1 MLSPLSN
8 TYRLHE
14 SSVSIY
20 QIDASSPEYLIA
32 SVVAGAKIQVS
43 PDLLT
48 SNPSYAKNGVP
59 KPIGY
64 DVSLEA
70 RRWSFSGNNIKL
82 NNLYVDKKLNIYIRL
97 DATPVTGS
105 TGLIVITPNDY
116 DIDGYF
122 IEKIE
127 EDGSAASS
135 VVAET
140 TRTEEDGV
148 EEVLNRPGYRYV
160 MENVG
165 SEEEPDMQKKQKDSD
180 YFYICIGNIYTEN
193 GLRKYVIDNGSYN
206 TQYQIDKDKDSNAM
220 FELTKSL
227 SGNHV
232 IRPLMP
238 FLELTIDGTLTI
250 GGVAVNSIINDE
262 QMQKF
267 VKAWNDNKPSDMEDW
282 TLDETIVTT
291 QALITYITY
300 ITSHFLRKDAPDAT
314 PHALGVGSL
323 VSAGA
328 VSATG
333 PVSSSAKVLT
343 PVIESSNDDKVLY
356 AKDIIDVAKRVVAD
370 AVSAHFSNDLSL
382 NGKVFIDAEGGMR
395 HADFTPDIITGQR
408 WSLNGLGEGEFESL
422 VLRSFLRVPMLDFN
436 KVTVSSGT
444 SWNAPGCGVI
454 KSVGVGDDGCDFFDI
469 KLERGEIGSFAKGD
483 ICMGVWHFEGE
494 DSRLN
499 ASDGDAKND
508 DSGTSVAGFCK
519 VLFMITEVED
529 YVADGVSYANG
540 RCHVGYRLLDG
551 AAHGHVAESMTV
563 VAYGHDITLDSVP
576 GRLSSE
582 QVNGDNFM
590 FPDELD
596 FMSNERTRSWYK
608 TTKFQ
613 RYLVNMNGGTFMH
626 LRDKNNAYVEDDGV
640 SYNDESK
647 YRIEVLDGK
656 RYVFVRYKKS
666 KWDIAFPYNVG
677 MHLGDTTDMY
687 VDDVKTGGKVALS
700 NYSAF
705 LSNVYFYGFLQHI
718 DISQLSDTEGLLAST
733 NYQVDLTSSSATVN
747 VDADG
752 GLQLFDETGR
762 ALVQTAVYVHRGDS
776 PMIYIDDFSDAA
788 WSKEAERLGIVAVS
802 EKDRRNYYRLMVAVD
817 GIGSLDSQ
825 GALIEGSG
833 YSKEGTSVTVKAI
846 LASAVAKG
854 SASVTFTVLPY
865 KSDVAL
871 QKIFFIKF
879 TYDGSVG
886 LSVFTSYVFKRF
898 TWGLSADSIAVP
910 EGGSFTSPLPDG
922 GEWSDSIPE
931 GEGEVWMAQ
940 RRFYSDGSE
949 ADGGEHANAW
959 VLARMTDTEF
969 LDVEFTAAAEY
980 KPLLYAD
987 GSPVHGNSEEALARK
1002 KQLGWVEAVDG
1013 ANAIWMATSHYA
1025 DGKWSEW
1032 NYVKVKGE
1040 NGDPGLS
1047 VFTSYVF
1054 KRFAIG
1060 TSADSITVPE
1070 GGSFTSPLPSTG
1082 GWSDS
1087 IPEGEGE
1094 VWMAQRRFY
1103 SDGSE
1108 ADGGEHANAWVLARM
1123 TDTEFLD
1130 VEFTAAAEYKPLLYA
1145 DGSPVHGNSE
1155 EALARKKQLGWVEAV
1170 DGANAIWMATSH
1182 YADGKWSEWNY
1193 VKVKGENGD
1202 PGLSVFT
1209 SYVFKRFA
1217 IGTSAD
1223 SITVP
1228 EGGSFTSPLPSTGEW
1243 SDSIPEG
1250 EGEVWMAQRR
1260 FYSDGSEADG
1270 GEHANAWVLARMTDT
1285 EFLDVE
1291 FTAAAE
1297 YKPLLYADGSPVHG
1311 NSEEALARKKQLG
1324 WVEAVDG
1331 ANAIWMATSHYADG
1345 KWSEWNYVK
1354 VKGENGDPG
1363 LSVFTSYV
1371 FKRFAIG
1378 TSADSITVPEGGSFT
1393 SPLPSTGGW
1402 TDSIP
1407 EGDGEVWMAQ
1417 RRFYSDGSEA
1427 DGGEHANAWVLAR
1440 MTDTEFLDV
1449 EFSSAAKYKPLQY
1462 ADGSPVHGNSKEAL
1476 ARKKQLGWVEAVD
1489 GANAVWMATSHY
1501 ADGKWST
1508 WNYVKVKGE
1517 DGEPGDDGLPGLP
1530 GLPGV
1535 SALTASVTP
1544 SSIVIDCDS
1553 EGRSKEAGSRTFS
1566 FHVFD
1571 GDSQTASYTVAYGS
1585 IASCFQLNASLN
1597 KLAWSKGSSIVSA
1610 SIDISIS
1617 CKDRTVHLSVPVVA
1631 NKQGASSLGQLS
1643 KMARNRG
1650 AFSSLQTY
1658 FNNEFWSDYV
1668 RVGSS
1673 YIFFL
1678 GDSVE
1683 RWDGQEG
1690 KYYFKGGSG
1699 LATASL
1705 YPSASASGDIMDGGR
1720 VIWKR
1725 VSNVGDLAAGRIIA
1739 DSINSGNA
1747 NIGEVFIGKTST
1759 GAVDIQGGVSVDD
1772 SADGWLIQSGRIV
1785 HTKTGLSLTADGY
1798 LDNPDGLHLSVSG
1811 SPTNAV
1817 LPPSANMLPD
1827 PILNNPHHFG
1837 YDEGSQ
1843 SIPVHSIGT
1852 TSSDKFWATSLVQTG
1867 SSSTFLNFTSPWAD
1881 DGGRVVSL
1889 HFGADYVPSQSKY
1902 VYTQYVK
1909 SNRVAILTSIPLD
1922 GSSDMK
1928 QRNIYTFSVWAKNA
1942 SSDFLFNSLAEARV
1956 FVSALGDECSWLYL
1970 GIERSA
1976 SNGGVRTIA
1985 SGIASEIEGWVQY
1998 YVTFE
2003 VVFGSSAQSGSAAY
2017 ADKAYFDW
2025 MPYVNAKKK
2034 NMYVSFAGAKL
2045 EKGDKPTPMT
2055 YLSGSLKRAGIDIS
2069 KGEVVL
2075 TADKFLCQNLEG
2087 EKTAWLDD
2095 TGVFIANGVF
2105 TSPVNII
2112 DWDNNV
2118 GRDKVIVAFKNADGN
2133 FLGYLDNDG
2142 NYRLMSG
2149 DISDKDEWVIE
2160 ETVVYLDVLRLGD
2173 TVKILSL
2180 PADAIESGGSD
2191 LRFLEFPYYID
2202 GELNCRTLTRLN
2214 GKSDSVPR
2222 LITGDEMRMLGGK
2235 RITLLLKDA
2244 VPTPYTLAQCFFLSY
2259 ASSYLAPDLQTAN
2272 AAYVYKYPV
2281 NGMIYDNSSGM
2292 KLNGDRVVTLECR
2305 AAFFYDDS
2313 VVGSG
2318 NKSCYG
2324 YAWVSSRDETLTQ
2337 YGNSLD
2343 NWN

>member
-250 GGVAVNSIINDE
+250 GGVAVNSIINDD

-314 PHALGVGSL
+314 PYALGVGSL
-323 VSAGA
+323 VSAGDM
-328 VSATG
+328 SAAG
-333 PVSSSAKVLT
+333 SISSSAKVLT

-408 WSLNGLGEGEFESL
+408 WSLNGMGEGEFESL

-519 VLFMITEVED
+519 VLFMITEVGD
-529 YVADGVSYANG
+529 YVVDGVSYTNG

-788 WSKEAERLGIVAVS
+788 WTKEAERLGLAEVS

-898 TWGLSADSIAVP
+898 AIGTSADSIAVP
-910 EGGSFTSPLPDG
+910 EGGSFTSPLPSTG
-922 GEWSDSIPE
+922 GWSDSIPE

-949 ADGGEHANAW
+949 ADDGEHANAW

-969 LDVEFTAAAEY
+969 LDVEFTAAANY

-987 GSPVHGNSEEALARK
+987 GTPVHGNSEKALARKKQLGWVEAVDGANAIWMATSHYADGKWSAWNYVKVKGENGDPGLSVFTSYVFKRFAIGTSADSIAVPEGGSFTSPLPSTGGWSDSIPEGEGEVWMAQRRFYSDGSEADDGEHANAWVLARMTDTEFLDVEFTAAANYKPLLYADGTPVHGNSEKALARK

-1040 NGDPGLS
+1040 
-1047 VFTSYVF
+1047 
-1054 KRFAIG
+1054 
-1060 TSADSITVPE
+1060 
-1070 GGSFTSPLPSTG
+1070 
-1082 GWSDS
+1082 
-1087 IPEGEGE
+1087 
-1094 VWMAQRRFY
+1094 
-1103 SDGSE
+1103 
-1108 ADGGEHANAWVLARM
+1108 
-1123 TDTEFLD
+1123 
-1130 VEFTAAAEYKPLLYA
+1130 
-1145 DGSPVHGNSE
+1145 
-1155 EALARKKQLGWVEAV
+1155 
-1170 DGANAIWMATSH
+1170 
-1182 YADGKWSEWNY
+1182 
-1193 VKVKGENGD
+1193 
-1202 PGLSVFT
+1202 
-1209 SYVFKRFA
+1209 
-1217 IGTSAD
+1217 
-1223 SITVP
+1223 
-1228 EGGSFTSPLPSTGEW
+1228 
-1243 SDSIPEG
+1243 
-1250 EGEVWMAQRR
+1250 
-1260 FYSDGSEADG
+1260 
-1270 GEHANAWVLARMTDT
+1270 
-1285 EFLDVE
+1285 
-1291 FTAAAE
+1291 
-1297 YKPLLYADGSPVHG
+1297 
-1311 NSEEALARKKQLG
+1311 
-1324 WVEAVDG
+1324 
-1331 ANAIWMATSHYADG
+1331 
-1345 KWSEWNYVK
+1345 
-1354 VKGENGDPG
+1354 
-1363 LSVFTSYV
+1363 
-1371 FKRFAIG
+1371 
-1378 TSADSITVPEGGSFT
+1378 
-1393 SPLPSTGGW
+1393 
-1402 TDSIP
+1402 
-1407 EGDGEVWMAQ
+1407 
-1417 RRFYSDGSEA
+1417 
-1427 DGGEHANAWVLAR
+1427 
-1440 MTDTEFLDV
+1440 
-1449 EFSSAAKYKPLQY
+1449 
-1462 ADGSPVHGNSKEAL
+1462 
-1476 ARKKQLGWVEAVD
+1476 
-1489 GANAVWMATSHY
+1489 
-1501 ADGKWST
+1501 
-1508 WNYVKVKGE
+1508 
-1517 DGEPGDDGLPGLP
+1517 DGLPGRP
-1530 GLPGV
+1530 GADGV

-1553 EGRSKEAGSRTFS
+1553 EGRSKEAGNRTFS

-1571 GDSQTASYTVAYGS
+1571 GNSQTESYTVAYGS

-1690 KYYFKGGSG
+1690 KYYYKGGSG
-1699 LATASL
+1699 LATESL
-1705 YPSASASGDIMDGGR
+1705 YPSASASGDIMDGGC

-1739 DSINSGNA
+1739 DSVNSGNA

-1827 PILNNPHHFG
+1827 PILNNPRHFG
-1837 YDEGSQ
+1837 FDEGSQ
-1843 SIPVHSIGT
+1843 SIPVHGIGT

-1902 VYTQYVK
+1902 VYTGYVK
-1909 SNRVAILTSIPLD
+1909 SNRVAILTSVPLE

-1985 SGIASEIEGWVQY
+1985 SGIASEIEGWVQH

-2034 NMYVSFAGAKL
+2034 NMYVSYAGAKL

-2112 DWDNNV
+2112 DWNNNV
-2118 GRDKVIVAFKNADGN
+2118 GRDKVIVAFKNADGV
-2133 FLGYLDNDG
+2133 FLGYLDNNG
-2142 NYRLMSG
+2142 NDRDMSG
-2149 DISDKDEWVIE
+2149 EIADRGDWNNYEI
-2160 ETVVYLDVLRLGD
+2160 VVYLDVLRLGD

-2180 PADAIESGGSD
+2180 PTDAIGSGGSD

-2202 GELNCRTLTRLN
+2202 GELNCRTLTRFN

-2222 LITGDEMRMLGGK
+2222 LVKADEMRMLGGK
-2235 RITLLLKDA
+2235 RITLLLNNA
-2244 VPTPYTLAQCFFLSY
+2244 VSTPYTLAQCFFLTY
-2259 ASSYLAPDLQTAN
+2259 DSSYLSPDLQTAN
-2272 AAYVYKYPV
+2272 ATYVYKYPT
-2281 NGMIYDNSSGM
+2281 NGMIYDGHSGM
-2292 KLNGDRVVTLECR
+2292 GLNGIRVVTLECR
-2305 AAFFYDDS
+2305 SAFFYD
-2313 VVGSG
+2313 GKG

-2324 YAWVSSRDETLTQ
+2324 YAWVSSRDETLSQ
-2337 YGNSLD
+2337 FGNNLD
-2343 NWN
+2343 SWT

>member
-1 MLSPLSN
+1 MAINATSKDYWISPSAIHVELNALGNPDYIQASC
-8 TYRLHE
+8 
-14 SSVSIY
+14 VSGA
-20 QIDASSPEYLIA
+20 QILVY
-32 SVVAGAKIQVS
+32 VK
-43 PDLLT
+43 
-48 SNPSYAKNGVP
+48 GV
-59 KPIGY
+59 IGY
-64 DVSLEA
+64 DDGHNY
-70 RRWSFSGNNIKL
+70 RRWALQAAPTVFNSHSEKYVYAAIPR
-82 NNLYVDKKLNIYIRL
+82 NNLNASYALLVFPSEPIDIY
-97 DATPVTGS
+97 GK
-105 TGLIVITPNDY
+105 N
-116 DIDGYF
+116 
-122 IEKIE
+122 
-127 EDGSAASS
+127 
-135 VVAET
+135 AEL
-140 TRTEEDGV
+140 V
-148 EEVLNRPGYRYV
+148 Q
-160 MENVG
+160 VG
-165 SEEEPDMQKKQKDSD
+165 SE
-180 YFYICIGNIYTEN
+180 
-193 GLRKYVIDNGSYN
+193 KYYYVFLQGIISSSGDNGAEPRKWTKDFVTGYLSSDEAIAARPNESEWY
-206 TQYQIDKDKDSNAM
+206 QYSTVNEKVTFLKD
-220 FELTKSL
+220 LTMK
-227 SGNHV
+227 
-232 IRPLMP
+232 
-238 FLELTIDGTLTI
+238 EGT
-250 GGVAVNSIINDE
+250 S
-262 QMQKF
+262 F
-267 VKAWNDNKPSDMEDW
+267 VKFFSDSVTILKNGSLTFEGQNK
-282 TLDETIVTT
+282 TVTGIAT
-291 QALITYITY
+291 ADSPVDSESELVVPK
-300 ITSHFLRKDAPDAT
+300 FLQDKYLCKYAPDAT

-323 VSAGA
+323 VSVGDISSGGA

-333 PVSSSAKVLT
+333 PVSSSDKVLT

-408 WSLNGLGEGEFESL
+408 WSLNGMGEGEFESL

-494 DSRLN
+494 YSRLN

-529 YVADGVSYANG
+529 YVADGVSYTNG

-551 AAHGHVAESMTV
+551 SAHGHVAESMTV

-788 WSKEAERLGIVAVS
+788 WSKEAERLGLAAVS

-898 TWGLSADSIAVP
+898 TWGLSADSITVP
-910 EGGSFTSPLPDG
+910 EGGSFTSPLPSTG
-922 GEWSDSIPE
+922 GWSDSIPE

-969 LDVEFTAAAEY
+969 LDVEFTAAANY

-987 GSPVHGNSEEALARK
+987 GTPVHGNSEKALARK

-1070 GGSFTSPLPSTG
+1070 GGSFSSPLPSTG

-1130 VEFTAAAEYKPLLYA
+1130 VEFTAAANYKPLL
-1145 DGSPVHGNSE
+1145 
-1155 EALARKKQLGWVEAV
+1155 
-1170 DGANAIWMATSH
+1170 
-1182 YADGKWSEWNY
+1182 
-1193 VKVKGENGD
+1193 
-1202 PGLSVFT
+1202 
-1209 SYVFKRFA
+1209 
-1217 IGTSAD
+1217 
-1223 SITVP
+1223 
-1228 EGGSFTSPLPSTGEW
+1228 
-1243 SDSIPEG
+1243 
-1250 EGEVWMAQRR
+1250 
-1260 FYSDGSEADG
+1260 
-1270 GEHANAWVLARMTDT
+1270 
-1285 EFLDVE
+1285 
-1291 FTAAAE
+1291 
-1297 YKPLLYADGSPVHG
+1297 
-1311 NSEEALARKKQLG
+1311 
-1324 WVEAVDG
+1324 
-1331 ANAIWMATSHYADG
+1331 
-1345 KWSEWNYVK
+1345 
-1354 VKGENGDPG
+1354 
-1363 LSVFTSYV
+1363 
-1371 FKRFAIG
+1371 
-1378 TSADSITVPEGGSFT
+1378 
-1393 SPLPSTGGW
+1393 
-1402 TDSIP
+1402 
-1407 EGDGEVWMAQ
+1407 
-1417 RRFYSDGSEA
+1417 
-1427 DGGEHANAWVLAR
+1427 
-1440 MTDTEFLDV
+1440 
-1449 EFSSAAKYKPLQY
+1449 Y

-1553 EGRSKEAGSRTFS
+1553 EGRAKESGNRTFS

-1571 GDSQTASYTVAYGS
+1571 GDLQTESYTVSYGS

-1610 SIDISIS
+1610 SVDISIS

-1827 PILNNPHHFG
+1827 PILNNPRHFG
-1837 YDEGSQ
+1837 FDEGSQ
-1843 SIPVHSIGT
+1843 SIPVHGIGT

-1902 VYTQYVK
+1902 VYTGYVK
-1909 SNRVAILTSIPLD
+1909 SNRVAILTSVPLE

-1942 SSDFLFNSLAEARV
+1942 SSDFLFNSLAEACV
-1956 FVSALGDECSWLYL
+1956 YVDAKGDECSWLYL

-2003 VVFGSSAQSGSAAY
+2003 VVFGSSAQSGSATY

-2034 NMYVSFAGAKL
+2034 NMYVSYAGAKL

-2112 DWDNNV
+2112 DWNNNV
-2118 GRDKVIVAFKNADGN
+2118 GRDKIIVAFKDADGN
-2133 FLGYLDNDG
+2133 FLGYRDNNG
-2142 NYRLMSG
+2142 NDRDMSG
-2149 DISDKDEWVIE
+2149 GEANRDNWNNYEI
-2160 ETVVYLDVLRLGD
+2160 VVYLDVLRLGD

-2180 PADAIESGGSD
+2180 PSDAIGSGLSD
-2191 LRFLEFPYYID
+2191 KRFLEFPYYID
-2202 GELNCRTLTRLN
+2202 GELNCRTLTRFN

-2222 LITGDEMRMLGGK
+2222 LIKADEMRMLGSK

-2244 VPTPYTLAQCFFLSY
+2244 VSTPYTLAQCFFLSY
-2259 ASSYLAPDLQTAN
+2259 ASSYLSSDLQMAN
-2272 AAYVYKYPV
+2272 ATYVYKYPT
-2281 NGMIYDNSSGM
+2281 NGMIYDDSSGM
-2292 KLNGDRVVTLECR
+2292 GLNGIKVVTLECR
-2305 AAFFYDDS
+2305 AAFFYDDK
-2313 VVGSG
+2313 G

-2324 YAWVSSRDETLTQ
+2324 YAWVSSRDETLSQ
-2337 YGNSLD
+2337 FGNNLD
-2343 NWN
+2343 SWN

>member
-1 MLSPLSN
+1 MAINATSKDYWISPSAIHVELNALGNPDYIQASC
-8 TYRLHE
+8 
-14 SSVSIY
+14 VSGA
-20 QIDASSPEYLIA
+20 QILVY
-32 SVVAGAKIQVS
+32 VK
-43 PDLLT
+43 
-48 SNPSYAKNGVP
+48 GV
-59 KPIGY
+59 IGY
-64 DVSLEA
+64 DDGHNY
-70 RRWSFSGNNIKL
+70 RRWALQAAPTVFNSHSEKYVYAAIPRNDLNASYAMLVFPSEPIDIYGKNAELVQIGSEKYYYVFLQGIISSSGDNGAEPRKWTKD
-82 NNLYVDKKLNIYIRL
+82 V
-97 DATPVTGS
+97 VTGYLSSDEAIAARPYESEWYQYS
-105 TGLIVITPNDY
+105 TVNDKVTFLK
-116 DIDGYF
+116 DLTMKEGTSFVKFFSD
-122 IEKIE
+122 
-127 EDGSAASS
+127 S
-135 VVAET
+135 VT
-140 TRTEEDGV
+140 I
-148 EEVLNRPGYRYV
+148 L
-160 MENVG
+160 
-165 SEEEPDMQKKQKDSD
+165 K
-180 YFYICIGNIYTEN
+180 
-193 GLRKYVIDNGSYN
+193 NGSLTFEGQN
-206 TQYQIDKDKDSNAM
+206 KTVTGIATADSPVDSESELVVPKFLQDKYLCK
-220 FELTKSL
+220 
-227 SGNHV
+227 
-232 IRPLMP
+232 
-238 FLELTIDGTLTI
+238 
-250 GGVAVNSIINDE
+250 
-262 QMQKF
+262 
-267 VKAWNDNKPSDMEDW
+267 
-282 TLDETIVTT
+282 
-291 QALITYITY
+291 Y
-300 ITSHFLRKDAPDAT
+300 APDAT

-323 VSAGA
+323 VSVGDISSGGA

-343 PVIESSNDDKVLY
+343 PIIESSNDDKVLY

-408 WSLNGLGEGEFESL
+408 WSLNGMGEGEFESL

-469 KLERGEIGSFAKGD
+469 KLERGEIGSFVKGD

-788 WSKEAERLGIVAVS
+788 WSKEAERLGIAEVS
-802 EKDRRNYYRLMVAVD
+802 EKDKRDYYRLMVAVD

-969 LDVEFTAAAEY
+969 LDVEFTAAANY

-987 GSPVHGNSEEALARK
+987 GTPVHGNSEKALARK

-1130 VEFTAAAEYKPLLYA
+1130 VEFTAAANYKPLLYA
-1145 DGSPVHGNSE
+1145 DGTPVHGNSE
-1155 EALARKKQLGWVEAV
+1155 KALARKKQLGWVEAV

-1182 YADGKWSEWNY
+1182 YADGKWS
-1193 VKVKGENGD
+1193 
-1202 PGLSVFT
+1202 
-1209 SYVFKRFA
+1209 
-1217 IGTSAD
+1217 
-1223 SITVP
+1223 
-1228 EGGSFTSPLPSTGEW
+1228 
-1243 SDSIPEG
+1243 
-1250 EGEVWMAQRR
+1250 
-1260 FYSDGSEADG
+1260 
-1270 GEHANAWVLARMTDT
+1270 
-1285 EFLDVE
+1285 
-1291 FTAAAE
+1291 
-1297 YKPLLYADGSPVHG
+1297 
-1311 NSEEALARKKQLG
+1311 
-1324 WVEAVDG
+1324 
-1331 ANAIWMATSHYADG
+1331 
-1345 KWSEWNYVK
+1345 
-1354 VKGENGDPG
+1354 
-1363 LSVFTSYV
+1363 
-1371 FKRFAIG
+1371 
-1378 TSADSITVPEGGSFT
+1378 
-1393 SPLPSTGGW
+1393 
-1402 TDSIP
+1402 
-1407 EGDGEVWMAQ
+1407 
-1417 RRFYSDGSEA
+1417 
-1427 DGGEHANAWVLAR
+1427 
-1440 MTDTEFLDV
+1440 
-1449 EFSSAAKYKPLQY
+1449 
-1462 ADGSPVHGNSKEAL
+1462 
-1476 ARKKQLGWVEAVD
+1476 
-1489 GANAVWMATSHY
+1489 
-1501 ADGKWST
+1501 T

-1517 DGEPGDDGLPGLP
+1517 DGLPGRPGADGLPGAD
-1530 GLPGV
+1530 GV

-1553 EGRSKEAGSRTFS
+1553 EGRAKEAGSRTFS

-1571 GDSQTASYTVAYGS
+1571 GDLQTESYTVAYGS

-1690 KYYFKGGSG
+1690 KYYYKGGSG
-1699 LATASL
+1699 LATESL

-1725 VSNVGDLAAGRIIA
+1725 VSNMGDLAAGRIIA
-1739 DSINSGNA
+1739 DSVNSGNA

-1827 PILNNPHHFG
+1827 PILNNPRHFG
-1837 YDEGSQ
+1837 FDEGSQ
-1843 SIPVHSIGT
+1843 SIPVHGIGT

-1889 HFGADYVPSQSKY
+1889 HFGAEYVPSQSKY

-1909 SNRVAILTSIPLD
+1909 SNRVAILTSVPLE

-1956 FVSALGDECSWLYL
+1956 FVSAFGDECSWLYL

-2034 NMYVSFAGAKL
+2034 NMYVSYAGAKL

-2112 DWDNNV
+2112 DWNNNV
-2118 GRDKVIVAFKNADGN
+2118 GRDKIIVAFKDADGN
-2133 FLGYLDNDG
+2133 FLGYLDNNG
-2142 NYRLMSG
+2142 NDRDMSG
-2149 DISDKDEWVIE
+2149 GEANRDNWDNYEI
-2160 ETVVYLDVLRLGD
+2160 VVYLDVLRLGD

-2180 PADAIESGGSD
+2180 PSDAIGSGLSD
-2191 LRFLEFPYYID
+2191 KRFLEFPYYID
-2202 GELNCRTLTRLN
+2202 GELNCRTLTRFN

-2222 LITGDEMRMLGGK
+2222 LIKADEMRMLGSK

-2244 VPTPYTLAQCFFLSY
+2244 VSTPYTLAQCFFLSY
-2259 ASSYLAPDLQTAN
+2259 ASSYLSSDLQMAN
-2272 AAYVYKYPV
+2272 ATYVYKYPT
-2281 NGMIYDNSSGM
+2281 NGMIYDDSSGM
-2292 KLNGDRVVTLECR
+2292 GLNGIKVVTLECR
-2305 AAFFYDDS
+2305 AAFFYDDK
-2313 VVGSG
+2313 G

-2337 YGNSLD
+2337 FGNNLD

>member
-1 MLSPLSN
+1 MAINATSKDYWISPSAIHVELNALGNPDYIQASC
-8 TYRLHE
+8 
-14 SSVSIY
+14 VSGA
-20 QIDASSPEYLIA
+20 QILVY
-32 SVVAGAKIQVS
+32 VK
-43 PDLLT
+43 
-48 SNPSYAKNGVP
+48 GV
-59 KPIGY
+59 IGY
-64 DVSLEA
+64 DDGHNY
-70 RRWSFSGNNIKL
+70 RRWALQAAPTVFNSHSEKYVYAAIPRNDL
-82 NNLYVDKKLNIYIRL
+82 NVSYAMLVFPSEPIDIY
-97 DATPVTGS
+97 GK
-105 TGLIVITPNDY
+105 N
-116 DIDGYF
+116 
-122 IEKIE
+122 
-127 EDGSAASS
+127 
-135 VVAET
+135 AEL
-140 TRTEEDGV
+140 V
-148 EEVLNRPGYRYV
+148 Q
-160 MENVG
+160 VG
-165 SEEEPDMQKKQKDSD
+165 SE
-180 YFYICIGNIYTEN
+180 
-193 GLRKYVIDNGSYN
+193 KYYYVFLQGIISSSGDNGAEPRKWTKDVVTGYLSSDEAIAARPNESEWY
-206 TQYQIDKDKDSNAM
+206 QYSTVNEKVTFLKD
-220 FELTKSL
+220 LTMK
-227 SGNHV
+227 
-232 IRPLMP
+232 
-238 FLELTIDGTLTI
+238 EGT
-250 GGVAVNSIINDE
+250 S
-262 QMQKF
+262 F
-267 VKAWNDNKPSDMEDW
+267 VKFFSDSVTILKNGSLTFEGQNK
-282 TLDETIVTT
+282 TVTGIAT
-291 QALITYITY
+291 ADSPVDSESELVVPK
-300 ITSHFLRKDAPDAT
+300 FLQDKYLCKYAPDAT

-323 VSAGA
+323 VSVGDISSGGA

-343 PVIESSNDDKVLY
+343 PVIESSNNDKVLY

-408 WSLNGLGEGEFESL
+408 WSLNGMGEGEFESL

-922 GEWSDSIPE
+922 G
-931 GEGEVWMAQ
+931 
-940 RRFYSDGSE
+940 
-949 ADGGEHANAW
+949 
-959 VLARMTDTEF
+959 
-969 LDVEFTAAAEY
+969 
-980 KPLLYAD
+980 
-987 GSPVHGNSEEALARK
+987 
-1002 KQLGWVEAVDG
+1002 
-1013 ANAIWMATSHYA
+1013 
-1025 DGKWSEW
+1025 
-1032 NYVKVKGE
+1032 
-1040 NGDPGLS
+1040 
-1047 VFTSYVF
+1047 
-1054 KRFAIG
+1054 
-1060 TSADSITVPE
+1060 
-1070 GGSFTSPLPSTG
+1070 

-1155 EALARKKQLGWVEAV
+1155 KALARKKQLGWVEAV

-1223 SITVP
+1223 SIAVP
-1228 EGGSFTSPLPSTGEW
+1228 QGGSFSSPLPSTGGW

-1291 FTAAAE
+1291 FSAAAE
-1297 YKPLLYADGSPVHG
+1297 YKPLLYADG
-1311 NSEEALARKKQLG
+1311 
-1324 WVEAVDG
+1324 
-1331 ANAIWMATSHYADG
+1331 T
-1345 KWSEWNYVK
+1345 
-1354 VKGENGDPG
+1354 
-1363 LSVFTSYV
+1363 
-1371 FKRFAIG
+1371 
-1378 TSADSITVPEGGSFT
+1378 
-1393 SPLPSTGGW
+1393 
-1402 TDSIP
+1402 
-1407 EGDGEVWMAQ
+1407 
-1417 RRFYSDGSEA
+1417 
-1427 DGGEHANAWVLAR
+1427 
-1440 MTDTEFLDV
+1440 
-1449 EFSSAAKYKPLQY
+1449 
-1462 ADGSPVHGNSKEAL
+1462 PVHGNSKEAL

-1517 DGEPGDDGLPGLP
+1517 DGEPGEDGLPGRPGADGLP
-1530 GLPGV
+1530 GADGV

-1571 GDSQTASYTVAYGS
+1571 GDSQTESYTVAYGS

-1631 NKQGASSLGQLS
+1631 NKQGASSLGQMS

-1690 KYYFKGGSG
+1690 KYYYKGGSG
-1699 LATASL
+1699 LATESL

-1827 PILNNPHHFG
+1827 PILNNPRHFG
-1837 YDEGSQ
+1837 FDEGSQ
-1843 SIPVHSIGT
+1843 SIPVHGIGT

-1902 VYTQYVK
+1902 VYTGYVK
-1909 SNRVAILTSIPLD
+1909 SNRVAILTSVPLE

-2034 NMYVSFAGAKL
+2034 NMYVSYAGAKL

-2112 DWDNNV
+2112 DWNNNV
-2118 GRDKVIVAFKNADGN
+2118 GCDKIIVAFKDADGN
-2133 FLGYLDNDG
+2133 FLGYLDNNG
-2142 NYRLMSG
+2142 NDRDMSG
-2149 DISDKDEWVIE
+2149 EIADRGDWDNYEI
-2160 ETVVYLDVLRLGD
+2160 VVYLDVLRLGD

-2180 PADAIESGGSD
+2180 PADAIGSGGSD

-2222 LITGDEMRMLGGK
+2222 LVKGDEMRMLGGK
-2235 RITLLLKDA
+2235 RITLLLKNA
-2244 VPTPYTLAQCFFLSY
+2244 VSTPYTLAQCFFLSY

-2272 AAYVYKYPV
+2272 AAYVYQYPHG
-2281 NGMIYDNSSGM
+2281 GMDYDGSSGM
-2292 KLNGDRVVTLECR
+2292 GLNGNRVVTLECR
-2305 AAFFYDDS
+2305 AAFFYD
-2313 VVGSG
+2313 VKAVGSG

-2324 YAWVSSRDETLTQ
+2324 YAWVSSRDETISQ
-2337 YGNSLD
+2337 FGNSLD

>member
-1 MLSPLSN
+1 MAINATSKDYWISPSAIHVELNALGNPDYIQASC
-8 TYRLHE
+8 
-14 SSVSIY
+14 VSGA
-20 QIDASSPEYLIA
+20 QILVY
-32 SVVAGAKIQVS
+32 VK
-43 PDLLT
+43 
-48 SNPSYAKNGVP
+48 GV
-59 KPIGY
+59 IGY
-64 DVSLEA
+64 DDGHNY
-70 RRWSFSGNNIKL
+70 RRWALQAAPTVFNSHSEKYVYAAIPRNDLNASYAMLVFPSEPIDIYGKNAELVQIGSEKYYYVFLQGIISSSGDNGAEPRKWTKD
-82 NNLYVDKKLNIYIRL
+82 V
-97 DATPVTGS
+97 VTGYLSSDEAIAARPYESEWYQYS
-105 TGLIVITPNDY
+105 TVNDKVTFLK
-116 DIDGYF
+116 DLTMKEGTSFVKFFSD
-122 IEKIE
+122 
-127 EDGSAASS
+127 S
-135 VVAET
+135 VT
-140 TRTEEDGV
+140 I
-148 EEVLNRPGYRYV
+148 L
-160 MENVG
+160 
-165 SEEEPDMQKKQKDSD
+165 K
-180 YFYICIGNIYTEN
+180 
-193 GLRKYVIDNGSYN
+193 NGSLTFEGQN
-206 TQYQIDKDKDSNAM
+206 KTVTGIATADSPVDSESELVVPKFLQDKYLCK
-220 FELTKSL
+220 
-227 SGNHV
+227 
-232 IRPLMP
+232 
-238 FLELTIDGTLTI
+238 
-250 GGVAVNSIINDE
+250 
-262 QMQKF
+262 
-267 VKAWNDNKPSDMEDW
+267 
-282 TLDETIVTT
+282 
-291 QALITYITY
+291 Y
-300 ITSHFLRKDAPDAT
+300 APDAT

-323 VSAGA
+323 VSVGDISSGGA

-343 PVIESSNDDKVLY
+343 PIIESSNDDKVLY

-408 WSLNGLGEGEFESL
+408 WSLNGMGEGEFESL

-469 KLERGEIGSFAKGD
+469 KLERGEIGSFVKGD

-788 WSKEAERLGIVAVS
+788 WSKEAERLGIAEVS
-802 EKDRRNYYRLMVAVD
+802 EKDKRDYYRLMVAVD

-969 LDVEFTAAAEY
+969 LDVEFTAAANY

-987 GSPVHGNSEEALARK
+987 GTPVHGNSEKALARK

-1155 EALARKKQLGWVEAV
+1155 KALARKKQLGWVEAV

-1182 YADGKWSEWNY
+1182 YADGKWS
-1193 VKVKGENGD
+1193 
-1202 PGLSVFT
+1202 
-1209 SYVFKRFA
+1209 
-1217 IGTSAD
+1217 
-1223 SITVP
+1223 
-1228 EGGSFTSPLPSTGEW
+1228 
-1243 SDSIPEG
+1243 
-1250 EGEVWMAQRR
+1250 
-1260 FYSDGSEADG
+1260 
-1270 GEHANAWVLARMTDT
+1270 
-1285 EFLDVE
+1285 
-1291 FTAAAE
+1291 
-1297 YKPLLYADGSPVHG
+1297 
-1311 NSEEALARKKQLG
+1311 
-1324 WVEAVDG
+1324 
-1331 ANAIWMATSHYADG
+1331 
-1345 KWSEWNYVK
+1345 
-1354 VKGENGDPG
+1354 
-1363 LSVFTSYV
+1363 
-1371 FKRFAIG
+1371 
-1378 TSADSITVPEGGSFT
+1378 
-1393 SPLPSTGGW
+1393 
-1402 TDSIP
+1402 
-1407 EGDGEVWMAQ
+1407 
-1417 RRFYSDGSEA
+1417 
-1427 DGGEHANAWVLAR
+1427 
-1440 MTDTEFLDV
+1440 
-1449 EFSSAAKYKPLQY
+1449 
-1462 ADGSPVHGNSKEAL
+1462 
-1476 ARKKQLGWVEAVD
+1476 
-1489 GANAVWMATSHY
+1489 
-1501 ADGKWST
+1501 T

-1517 DGEPGDDGLPGLP
+1517 DGLPGRPGADGLPGAD
-1530 GLPGV
+1530 GV

-1553 EGRSKEAGSRTFS
+1553 EGRAKEAGSRTFS

-1571 GDSQTASYTVAYGS
+1571 GDLQTESYTVAYGS

-1690 KYYFKGGSG
+1690 KYYYKGGSG
-1699 LATASL
+1699 LATESL

-1725 VSNVGDLAAGRIIA
+1725 VSNMGDLAAGRIIA
-1739 DSINSGNA
+1739 DSVNSGNA

-1827 PILNNPHHFG
+1827 PILNNPRHFG
-1837 YDEGSQ
+1837 FDEGSQ
-1843 SIPVHSIGT
+1843 SIPVHGIGT

-1889 HFGADYVPSQSKY
+1889 HFGAEYVPSQSKY

-1909 SNRVAILTSIPLD
+1909 SNRVAILTSVPLE

-1956 FVSALGDECSWLYL
+1956 FVSAFGDECSWLYL

-2034 NMYVSFAGAKL
+2034 NMYVSYAGAKL

-2112 DWDNNV
+2112 DWNNNV
-2118 GRDKVIVAFKNADGN
+2118 GRDKIIVAFKDADGN
-2133 FLGYLDNDG
+2133 FLGYLDNNG
-2142 NYRLMSG
+2142 NDRDMSG
-2149 DISDKDEWVIE
+2149 GEANRDNWDNYEI
-2160 ETVVYLDVLRLGD
+2160 VVYLDVLRLGD

-2180 PADAIESGGSD
+2180 PSDAIGSGLSD
-2191 LRFLEFPYYID
+2191 KRFLEFPYYID
-2202 GELNCRTLTRLN
+2202 GELNCRTLTRFN

-2222 LITGDEMRMLGGK
+2222 LIKADEMRMLGSK

-2244 VPTPYTLAQCFFLSY
+2244 VSTPYTLAQCFFLSY
-2259 ASSYLAPDLQTAN
+2259 ASSYLSSDLQMAN
-2272 AAYVYKYPV
+2272 ATYVYKYPT
-2281 NGMIYDNSSGM
+2281 NGMIYDDSSGM
-2292 KLNGDRVVTLECR
+2292 GLNGIKVVTLECR
-2305 AAFFYDDS
+2305 AAFFYDDK
-2313 VVGSG
+2313 G

-2337 YGNSLD
+2337 FGNNLD

>member
-333 PVSSSAKVLT
+333 PVSSSDKVLT

-529 YVADGVSYANG
+529 YVADGVSYTNG

-551 AAHGHVAESMTV
+551 SAHGHVAESMTV
-563 VAYGHDITLDSVP
+563 VAYGHDITLDSVV

-733 NYQVDLTSSSATVN
+733 NYQVDLTSASATVN

-788 WSKEAERLGIVAVS
+788 WSKEAERLGLAAVS

-898 TWGLSADSIAVP
+898 AIGTSADSIAVP
-910 EGGSFTSPLPDG
+910 QGGSFTSPLPSTG
-922 GEWSDSIPE
+922 GWSDSIPE

-959 VLARMTDTEF
+959 VLARMTDTESF
-969 LDVEFTAAAEY
+969 DVEFTAAAEY

-987 GSPVHGNSEEALARK
+987 GSPVHGNSEKALARK

-1013 ANAIWMATSHYA
+1013 ANAIWMATSHYS

-1060 TSADSITVPE
+1060 TSADSIAVPE

-1155 EALARKKQLGWVEAV
+1155 K
-1170 DGANAIWMATSH
+1170 
-1182 YADGKWSEWNY
+1182 
-1193 VKVKGENGD
+1193 
-1202 PGLSVFT
+1202 
-1209 SYVFKRFA
+1209 
-1217 IGTSAD
+1217 
-1223 SITVP
+1223 
-1228 EGGSFTSPLPSTGEW
+1228 
-1243 SDSIPEG
+1243 
-1250 EGEVWMAQRR
+1250 
-1260 FYSDGSEADG
+1260 
-1270 GEHANAWVLARMTDT
+1270 
-1285 EFLDVE
+1285 
-1291 FTAAAE
+1291 
-1297 YKPLLYADGSPVHG
+1297 
-1311 NSEEALARKKQLG
+1311 
-1324 WVEAVDG
+1324 
-1331 ANAIWMATSHYADG
+1331 
-1345 KWSEWNYVK
+1345 
-1354 VKGENGDPG
+1354 
-1363 LSVFTSYV
+1363 
-1371 FKRFAIG
+1371 
-1378 TSADSITVPEGGSFT
+1378 
-1393 SPLPSTGGW
+1393 
-1402 TDSIP
+1402 
-1407 EGDGEVWMAQ
+1407 
-1417 RRFYSDGSEA
+1417 
-1427 DGGEHANAWVLAR
+1427 
-1440 MTDTEFLDV
+1440 
-1449 EFSSAAKYKPLQY
+1449 
-1462 ADGSPVHGNSKEAL
+1462 AL

-1517 DGEPGDDGLPGLP
+1517 DGEPGYDGLPGLP

-1553 EGRSKEAGSRTFS
+1553 EGRSKEAGNRTFS

-1571 GDSQTASYTVAYGS
+1571 GDSQTESYTVAYGS

-1617 CKDRTVHLSVPVVA
+1617 CKDRTVHLSVPLVA

-1827 PILNNPHHFG
+1827 PILNNPHHFS

-1843 SIPVHSIGT
+1843 SIPVHGIGT

-2112 DWDNNV
+2112 DWNNNV
-2118 GRDKVIVAFKNADGN
+2118 GRDKIIVAFKNADGN
-2133 FLGYLDNDG
+2133 FLGYLDNNG

-2149 DISDKDEWVIE
+2149 DISDKDEWE
-2160 ETVVYLDVLRLGD
+2160 YTETVVYLDVLRLGD

-2180 PADAIESGGSD
+2180 PADAIGSGGSD

-2202 GELNCRTLTRLN
+2202 GELNCRTLTRFN

-2222 LITGDEMRMLGGK
+2222 LVKADEMRMLGGK
-2235 RITLLLKDA
+2235 RITLLLNNA
-2244 VPTPYTLAQCFFLSY
+2244 VSTPYTLAQCFFLSY
-2259 ASSYLAPDLQTAN
+2259 ASSYLSPDLQTAN
-2272 AAYVYKYPV
+2272 ATYVYKYPT
-2281 NGMIYDNSSGM
+2281 NGMIYDGHSGM
-2292 KLNGDRVVTLECR
+2292 GLNGIRVVTLECR
-2305 AAFFYDDS
+2305 SAFFYDDK
-2313 VVGSG
+2313 G

-2324 YAWVSSRDETLTQ
+2324 YAWVSSRDETLSQ
-2337 YGNSLD
+2337 FGNNLD
-2343 NWN
+2343 SWT

>member
-1 MLSPLSN
+1 MAINATTKDYWISPSAIHIELNALGYPDYIQASC
-8 TYRLHE
+8 
-14 SSVSIY
+14 VSGA
-20 QIDASSPEYLIA
+20 QILVY
-32 SVVAGAKIQVS
+32 VK
-43 PDLLT
+43 
-48 SNPSYAKNGVP
+48 GV
-59 KPIGY
+59 IGY
-64 DVSLEA
+64 DDGHNY
-70 RRWSFSGNNIKL
+70 RRWALQSAPTVFNSHSEKYVYAAIPRNDLNASYAMLVFPSEPIDIYGKNAELAQIGSEKYYYVFLQGVISSSGDNGAEQRKWTKD
-82 NNLYVDKKLNIYIRL
+82 V
-97 DATPVTGS
+97 VTGYLSSDEAIAARPYESEWYQYS
-105 TGLIVITPNDY
+105 TVN
-116 DIDGYF
+116 
-122 IEKIE
+122 EKVTFLKDLTMKE
-127 EDGSAASS
+127 GTSFVKFFSDS
-135 VVAET
+135 VT
-140 TRTEEDGV
+140 I
-148 EEVLNRPGYRYV
+148 L
-160 MENVG
+160 
-165 SEEEPDMQKKQKDSD
+165 K
-180 YFYICIGNIYTEN
+180 
-193 GLRKYVIDNGSYN
+193 NGSLTFEGQN
-206 TQYQIDKDKDSNAM
+206 KSVTGIATADSPVDSESELVVPKFLQDKYLCK
-220 FELTKSL
+220 
-227 SGNHV
+227 
-232 IRPLMP
+232 
-238 FLELTIDGTLTI
+238 
-250 GGVAVNSIINDE
+250 
-262 QMQKF
+262 
-267 VKAWNDNKPSDMEDW
+267 
-282 TLDETIVTT
+282 
-291 QALITYITY
+291 Y
-300 ITSHFLRKDAPDAT
+300 APDAT
-314 PHALGVGSL
+314 PYALGVGSL
-323 VSAGA
+323 VSAGDMSA
-328 VSATG
+328 AGAISATG
-333 PVSSSAKVLT
+333 SISSSAKVVT

-395 HADFTPDIITGQR
+395 HADFTSDIITGQR
-408 WSLNGLGEGEFESL
+408 WSLNNLGEGEFESL

-469 KLERGEIGSFAKGD
+469 KLERGEIGSFVKGD
-483 ICMGVWHFEGE
+483 ICMGVWHFEGD

-529 YVADGVSYANG
+529 YVADGVTYANG

-551 AAHGHVAESMTV
+551 SAHGHVAESMTV
-563 VAYGHDITLDSVP
+563 VAYGHDITLDSVV

-656 RYVFVRYKKS
+656 RYVFVKYKKS

-788 WSKEAERLGIVAVS
+788 WSKEAERLGIAEVS

-886 LSVFTSYVFKRF
+886 VSVFTSYVFKRF
-898 TWGLSADSIAVP
+898 D
-910 EGGSFTSPLPDG
+910 
-922 GEWSDSIPE
+922 
-931 GEGEVWMAQ
+931 
-940 RRFYSDGSE
+940 
-949 ADGGEHANAW
+949 
-959 VLARMTDTEF
+959 
-969 LDVEFTAAAEY
+969 
-980 KPLLYAD
+980 
-987 GSPVHGNSEEALARK
+987 
-1002 KQLGWVEAVDG
+1002 
-1013 ANAIWMATSHYA
+1013 
-1025 DGKWSEW
+1025 
-1032 NYVKVKGE
+1032 
-1040 NGDPGLS
+1040 
-1047 VFTSYVF
+1047 
-1054 KRFAIG
+1054 IG
-1060 TSADSITVPE
+1060 TSADSISVPV
-1070 GGSFTSPLPSTG
+1070 GGSFSSPLPSTG

-1130 VEFTAAAEYKPLLYA
+1130 VEFTA
-1145 DGSPVHGNSE
+1145 
-1155 EALARKKQLGWVEAV
+1155 
-1170 DGANAIWMATSH
+1170 
-1182 YADGKWSEWNY
+1182 
-1193 VKVKGENGD
+1193 
-1202 PGLSVFT
+1202 
-1209 SYVFKRFA
+1209 
-1217 IGTSAD
+1217 
-1223 SITVP
+1223 
-1228 EGGSFTSPLPSTGEW
+1228 
-1243 SDSIPEG
+1243 
-1250 EGEVWMAQRR
+1250 
-1260 FYSDGSEADG
+1260 
-1270 GEHANAWVLARMTDT
+1270 T
-1285 EFLDVE
+1285 E
-1291 FTAAAE
+1291 
-1297 YKPLLYADGSPVHG
+1297 
-1311 NSEEALARKKQLG
+1311 
-1324 WVEAVDG
+1324 
-1331 ANAIWMATSHYADG
+1331 
-1345 KWSEWNYVK
+1345 
-1354 VKGENGDPG
+1354 
-1363 LSVFTSYV
+1363 
-1371 FKRFAIG
+1371 
-1378 TSADSITVPEGGSFT
+1378 
-1393 SPLPSTGGW
+1393 
-1402 TDSIP
+1402 
-1407 EGDGEVWMAQ
+1407 
-1417 RRFYSDGSEA
+1417 
-1427 DGGEHANAWVLAR
+1427 
-1440 MTDTEFLDV
+1440 
-1449 EFSSAAKYKPLQY
+1449 KYKPLQY

-1476 ARKKQLGWVEAVD
+1476 ARKKQLGWTEAVD

-1517 DGEPGDDGLPGLP
+1517 DGEPGEDGLPGRPGADGLP
-1530 GLPGV
+1530 GADGV

-1571 GDSQTASYTVAYGS
+1571 GDSQTESYTVAYGS

-1610 SIDISIS
+1610 SVNISIS

-1690 KYYFKGGSG
+1690 KYYYKGGSG
-1699 LATASL
+1699 LATEAL

-1739 DSINSGNA
+1739 DSVNSGNA

-1759 GAVDIQGGVSVDD
+1759 GAIDIQGGVSVDD

-1827 PILNNPHHFG
+1827 PILNNPRHFG
-1837 YDEGSQ
+1837 FNEVKQ
-1843 SIPVHSIGT
+1843 AIPVHGIGT
-1852 TSSDKFWATSLVQTG
+1852 TSSDEFYASSLVQTG
-1867 SSSTFLNFTSPWAD
+1867 SSKTFLNFTSPWAD

-1902 VYTQYVK
+1902 VYTEYVK
-1909 SNRVAILTSIPLD
+1909 SNRVAILTSIPLE

-1942 SSDFLFNSLAEARV
+1942 SSDFLFNILAETRV
-1956 FVSALGDECSWLYL
+1956 FVSALGNECSWLYL
-1970 GIERSA
+1970 GIERSS

-2003 VVFGSSAQSGSAAY
+2003 VVFGSSAQSGSATY

-2034 NMYVSFAGAKL
+2034 NMYVSYAGAKL

-2112 DWDNNV
+2112 DWNNNV
-2118 GRDKVIVAFKNADGN
+2118 GRDKIIVAFKDADGN
-2133 FLGYLDNDG
+2133 FLGYLDNNG
-2142 NYRLMSG
+2142 NDRDMSG
-2149 DISDKDEWVIE
+2149 EIVSRDDWDNYEI
-2160 ETVVYLDVLRLGD
+2160 VVYLDVLRLGD

-2180 PADAIESGGSD
+2180 PAEAIGSGGSD

-2202 GELNCRTLTRLN
+2202 DSLHCRTLTRFN

-2222 LITGDEMRMLGGK
+2222 LIKADEMRMLGGK
-2235 RITLLLKDA
+2235 RITLLLKKNA
-2244 VPTPYTLAQCFFLSY
+2244 VSTPYTLAQCFFLTY
-2259 ASSYLAPDLQTAN
+2259 ASSYITPDTQTAN

-2281 NGMIYDNSSGM
+2281 DGMDYDGSSGM
-2292 KLNGDRVVTLECR
+2292 DLNGDRVVTLECR
-2305 AAFFYDDS
+2305 SAFFYDDS

-2324 YAWVSSRDETLTQ
+2324 YAWVSSRDETLSQ
-2337 YGNSLD
+2337 FDNSGLD
-2343 NWN
+2343 SWT

>member
-314 PHALGVGSL
+314 PYALGVGSL

-333 PVSSSAKVLT
+333 PVSSSDKVLT

-408 WSLNGLGEGEFESL
+408 WSLNGMGEGEFESL

-529 YVADGVSYANG
+529 YVADGVSYTNG

-551 AAHGHVAESMTV
+551 SAHGHVAESMTV

-788 WSKEAERLGIVAVS
+788 WSKEAERLGLAAVS

-886 LSVFTSYVFKRF
+886 VSVFTSYVFKRF
-898 TWGLSADSIAVP
+898 TWGLSADSIA
-910 EGGSFTSPLPDG
+910 
-922 GEWSDSIPE
+922 
-931 GEGEVWMAQ
+931 
-940 RRFYSDGSE
+940 
-949 ADGGEHANAW
+949 
-959 VLARMTDTEF
+959 
-969 LDVEFTAAAEY
+969 
-980 KPLLYAD
+980 
-987 GSPVHGNSEEALARK
+987 
-1002 KQLGWVEAVDG
+1002 
-1013 ANAIWMATSHYA
+1013 
-1025 DGKWSEW
+1025 
-1032 NYVKVKGE
+1032 
-1040 NGDPGLS
+1040 
-1047 VFTSYVF
+1047 
-1054 KRFAIG
+1054 
-1060 TSADSITVPE
+1060 VPE

-1130 VEFTAAAEYKPLLYA
+1130 VEFTAAANYKPLLYA
-1145 DGSPVHGNSE
+1145 DGTPVHGNSE
-1155 EALARKKQLGWVEAV
+1155 KALARKKQLGWVEAV

-1182 YADGKWSEWNY
+1182 YSDGKWSEWNY

-1223 SITVP
+1223 SIAVP
-1228 EGGSFTSPLPSTGEW
+1228 EGGSFTSPLPSTGGW

-1291 FTAAAE
+1291 FTAAAN
-1297 YKPLLYADGSPVHG
+1297 YKPLLYADGTPVHG
-1311 NSEEALARKKQLG
+1311 NSEKALARKKQLG

-1331 ANAIWMATSHYADG
+1331 ANAIWMATSHYSDG

-1354 VKGENGDPG
+1354 VKGE
-1363 LSVFTSYV
+1363 
-1371 FKRFAIG
+1371 
-1378 TSADSITVPEGGSFT
+1378 
-1393 SPLPSTGGW
+1393 
-1402 TDSIP
+1402 
-1407 EGDGEVWMAQ
+1407 
-1417 RRFYSDGSEA
+1417 
-1427 DGGEHANAWVLAR
+1427 
-1440 MTDTEFLDV
+1440 
-1449 EFSSAAKYKPLQY
+1449 
-1462 ADGSPVHGNSKEAL
+1462 
-1476 ARKKQLGWVEAVD
+1476 
-1489 GANAVWMATSHY
+1489 
-1501 ADGKWST
+1501 
-1508 WNYVKVKGE
+1508 
-1517 DGEPGDDGLPGLP
+1517 DGLPGRPGADGLP
-1530 GLPGV
+1530 GDDGV

-1544 SSIVIDCDS
+1544 SSIVIDCNS
-1553 EGRSKEAGSRTFS
+1553 EGRAKEAGSRTFS

-1571 GDSQTASYTVAYGS
+1571 GDLQTESYTVAYGS

-1690 KYYFKGGSG
+1690 KYYYKGGSG
-1699 LATASL
+1699 LATESL

-1827 PILNNPHHFG
+1827 PILNNPRHFG
-1837 YDEGSQ
+1837 FDEGSQ
-1843 SIPVHSIGT
+1843 SIPVHGIGT

-1902 VYTQYVK
+1902 VYTGYVK
-1909 SNRVAILTSIPLD
+1909 SNRVAILTSVPLE

-2034 NMYVSFAGAKL
+2034 NMYVSYAGAKL

-2055 YLSGSLKRAGIDIS
+2055 YLSGSLKRAGIDIL
-2069 KGEVVL
+2069 KGEIVL

-2112 DWDNNV
+2112 DWNNNV
-2118 GRDKVIVAFKNADGN
+2118 GCDKVIVAFKNADGN

-2149 DISDKDEWVIE
+2149 DISDKDEWVIK

-2180 PADAIESGGSD
+2180 PDDAIGSGGDDSG

-2222 LITGDEMRMLGGK
+2222 LVKADEMRMLGGK
-2235 RITLLLKDA
+2235 RITLLLNNA
-2244 VPTPYTLAQCFFLSY
+2244 VSTPYTLAQCFFLTY
-2259 ASSYLAPDLQTAN
+2259 DSSYLSPDLQTAN
-2272 AAYVYKYPV
+2272 ATYVYKYPTK
-2281 NGMIYDNSSGM
+2281 NYDEHSGIG
-2292 KLNGDRVVTLECR
+2292 LNGIKVITLECR
-2305 AAFFYDDS
+2305 SAFFYDGS
-2313 VVGSG
+2313 GVVGSG

-2324 YAWVSSRDETLTQ
+2324 YAWVSPRTENLPE
-2337 YGNSLD
+2337 LD
-2343 NWN
+2343 KSGLDSWD

>member
-1 MLSPLSN
+1 MAINATTKDYWISLSAIHVELNALGNPDYIQASC
-8 TYRLHE
+8 
-14 SSVSIY
+14 VSGA
-20 QIDASSPEYLIA
+20 QILVY
-32 SVVAGAKIQVS
+32 VK
-43 PDLLT
+43 
-48 SNPSYAKNGVP
+48 GV
-59 KPIGY
+59 IGY
-64 DVSLEA
+64 DDGHNY
-70 RRWSFSGNNIKL
+70 RRWALQAAPTVFNSHSEKYVYAAIPRNDL
-82 NNLYVDKKLNIYIRL
+82 NVSYAMLVFPSEPIDIY
-97 DATPVTGS
+97 GK
-105 TGLIVITPNDY
+105 N
-116 DIDGYF
+116 
-122 IEKIE
+122 
-127 EDGSAASS
+127 
-135 VVAET
+135 AEL
-140 TRTEEDGV
+140 V
-148 EEVLNRPGYRYV
+148 Q
-160 MENVG
+160 VG
-165 SEEEPDMQKKQKDSD
+165 SE
-180 YFYICIGNIYTEN
+180 
-193 GLRKYVIDNGSYN
+193 KYYYVFLQGIISSSGDNGAEPRKWKQDVVTGYLSSDEAIAARPYESEWY
-206 TQYQIDKDKDSNAM
+206 QYSTVNEKVTFLKD
-220 FELTKSL
+220 LTMK
-227 SGNHV
+227 
-232 IRPLMP
+232 
-238 FLELTIDGTLTI
+238 EGT
-250 GGVAVNSIINDE
+250 S
-262 QMQKF
+262 F
-267 VKAWNDNKPSDMEDW
+267 VKFFSDSVTILKNGSLTFEGQNK
-282 TLDETIVTT
+282 TVTGIAT
-291 QALITYITY
+291 TDSPVDSESELVVPK
-300 ITSHFLRKDAPDAT
+300 FLQDKYLCKYAPDAT

-323 VSAGA
+323 VSVGDISSGGA

-408 WSLNGLGEGEFESL
+408 WSLNGMGEGEFESL

-529 YVADGVSYANG
+529 YVADGVSYTNG

-551 AAHGHVAESMTV
+551 SAHGHVAESMTV

-788 WSKEAERLGIVAVS
+788 WSKEAERLGIAEVS

-910 EGGSFTSPLPDG
+910 EGGSFSSPLPDG

-969 LDVEFTAAAEY
+969 LDVEFTAAANY

-987 GSPVHGNSEEALARK
+987 GTPVHGNSEKALARK

-1013 ANAIWMATSHYA
+1013 ANAIWMATSHYS
-1025 DGKWSEW
+1025 DGKWS
-1032 NYVKVKGE
+1032 
-1040 NGDPGLS
+1040 
-1047 VFTSYVF
+1047 
-1054 KRFAIG
+1054 A
-1060 TSADSITVPE
+1060 
-1070 GGSFTSPLPSTG
+1070 
-1082 GWSDS
+1082 
-1087 IPEGEGE
+1087 
-1094 VWMAQRRFY
+1094 
-1103 SDGSE
+1103 
-1108 ADGGEHANAWVLARM
+1108 
-1123 TDTEFLD
+1123 
-1130 VEFTAAAEYKPLLYA
+1130 
-1145 DGSPVHGNSE
+1145 
-1155 EALARKKQLGWVEAV
+1155 
-1170 DGANAIWMATSH
+1170 
-1182 YADGKWSEWNY
+1182 
-1193 VKVKGENGD
+1193 
-1202 PGLSVFT
+1202 
-1209 SYVFKRFA
+1209 
-1217 IGTSAD
+1217 
-1223 SITVP
+1223 
-1228 EGGSFTSPLPSTGEW
+1228 
-1243 SDSIPEG
+1243 
-1250 EGEVWMAQRR
+1250 
-1260 FYSDGSEADG
+1260 
-1270 GEHANAWVLARMTDT
+1270 
-1285 EFLDVE
+1285 
-1291 FTAAAE
+1291 
-1297 YKPLLYADGSPVHG
+1297 
-1311 NSEEALARKKQLG
+1311 
-1324 WVEAVDG
+1324 
-1331 ANAIWMATSHYADG
+1331 
-1345 KWSEWNYVK
+1345 
-1354 VKGENGDPG
+1354 
-1363 LSVFTSYV
+1363 
-1371 FKRFAIG
+1371 
-1378 TSADSITVPEGGSFT
+1378 
-1393 SPLPSTGGW
+1393 
-1402 TDSIP
+1402 
-1407 EGDGEVWMAQ
+1407 
-1417 RRFYSDGSEA
+1417 
-1427 DGGEHANAWVLAR
+1427 
-1440 MTDTEFLDV
+1440 
-1449 EFSSAAKYKPLQY
+1449 
-1462 ADGSPVHGNSKEAL
+1462 
-1476 ARKKQLGWVEAVD
+1476 
-1489 GANAVWMATSHY
+1489 
-1501 ADGKWST
+1501 

-1517 DGEPGDDGLPGLP
+1517 DGEPGDDGLPGKP
-1530 GLPGV
+1530 GDDGV

-1553 EGRSKEAGSRTFS
+1553 EGRAKESGNRTFS

-1571 GDSQTASYTVAYGS
+1571 GDSQTESYTVAYGS
-1585 IASCFQLNASLN
+1585 IASCFQLTASLN

-1683 RWDGQEG
+1683 RWDGREG

-1699 LATASL
+1699 LATESL

-1827 PILNNPHHFG
+1827 PILNNPRHFG
-1837 YDEGSQ
+1837 FDEGSQ
-1843 SIPVHSIGT
+1843 SIPVHGIGT

-1889 HFGADYVPSQSKY
+1889 HFGAEYVPSQSKY

-1909 SNRVAILTSIPLD
+1909 SNRVAILTSVPLE

-1942 SSDFLFNSLAEARV
+1942 SSDFLFNSLAEAHV

-2003 VVFGSSAQSGSAAY
+2003 VVFGSSAQSGSATY

-2034 NMYVSFAGAKL
+2034 NMYVSYAGAKL

-2075 TADKFLCQNLEG
+2075 TADKFLCRNLEG

-2118 GRDKVIVAFKNADGN
+2118 GRDKVIVAFKDADGN
-2133 FLGYLDNDG
+2133 FLGYLDNNE

-2180 PADAIESGGSD
+2180 PADAIGSGGSD

-2259 ASSYLAPDLQTAN
+2259 ASSYMSPDLQTAN
-2272 AAYVYKYPV
+2272 ATYVYKYPV
-2281 NGMIYDNSSGM
+2281 DGMDYDGSSGM
-2292 KLNGDRVVTLECR
+2292 GLNGNRVVTLECR
-2305 AAFFYDDS
+2305 AAFFYD
-2313 VVGSG
+2313 VKAVGSG

-2324 YAWVSSRDETLTQ
+2324 YAWVSSRDETLSQ
-2337 YGNSLD
+2337 FGNSLD

>member
-1 MLSPLSN
+1 MAINATSKDYWISPSAIHVELNALGNPDYIQASC
-8 TYRLHE
+8 
-14 SSVSIY
+14 VSGA
-20 QIDASSPEYLIA
+20 QILVY
-32 SVVAGAKIQVS
+32 VK
-43 PDLLT
+43 
-48 SNPSYAKNGVP
+48 GV
-59 KPIGY
+59 IGY
-64 DVSLEA
+64 DDGHNY
-70 RRWSFSGNNIKL
+70 RRWALQAAPTVFNSHSEKYVYAAIPR
-82 NNLYVDKKLNIYIRL
+82 NNLNASYALLVFPSEPIDIY
-97 DATPVTGS
+97 GK
-105 TGLIVITPNDY
+105 N
-116 DIDGYF
+116 
-122 IEKIE
+122 
-127 EDGSAASS
+127 
-135 VVAET
+135 AEL
-140 TRTEEDGV
+140 V
-148 EEVLNRPGYRYV
+148 Q
-160 MENVG
+160 VG
-165 SEEEPDMQKKQKDSD
+165 SE
-180 YFYICIGNIYTEN
+180 
-193 GLRKYVIDNGSYN
+193 KYYYVFLQGIISSSGDNGAEPRKWTKDFVTGYLSSDEAIAARPNESEWY
-206 TQYQIDKDKDSNAM
+206 QYSTVNEKVTFLKD
-220 FELTKSL
+220 LTMK
-227 SGNHV
+227 
-232 IRPLMP
+232 
-238 FLELTIDGTLTI
+238 EGT
-250 GGVAVNSIINDE
+250 S
-262 QMQKF
+262 F
-267 VKAWNDNKPSDMEDW
+267 VKFFSDSVTILKNGSLTFEGQNK
-282 TLDETIVTT
+282 TVTGIAT
-291 QALITYITY
+291 ADSPVDSESELVVPK
-300 ITSHFLRKDAPDAT
+300 FLQDKYLCKYAPDAT

-323 VSAGA
+323 VSVGDISSGGA

-333 PVSSSAKVLT
+333 PVSSSDKVLT

-408 WSLNGLGEGEFESL
+408 WSLNGMGEGEFESL

-494 DSRLN
+494 YSRLN

-529 YVADGVSYANG
+529 YVADGVSYTNG

-551 AAHGHVAESMTV
+551 SAHGHVAESMTV

-788 WSKEAERLGIVAVS
+788 WSKEAERLGLAAVS

-898 TWGLSADSIAVP
+898 TWGLSADSITVP
-910 EGGSFTSPLPDG
+910 EGGSFTSPLPSTG
-922 GEWSDSIPE
+922 GWSDSIPE

-969 LDVEFTAAAEY
+969 LDVEFTAAANY

-987 GSPVHGNSEEALARK
+987 GTPVHGNSEKALARK

-1130 VEFTAAAEYKPLLYA
+1130 VEFSAAAEYKPLLYA
-1145 DGSPVHGNSE
+1145 DGTPVHGNSE
-1155 EALARKKQLGWVEAV
+1155 KALARKKQLGWVEAV

-1182 YADGKWSEWNY
+1182 YADGKWS
-1193 VKVKGENGD
+1193 
-1202 PGLSVFT
+1202 
-1209 SYVFKRFA
+1209 A
-1217 IGTSAD
+1217 
-1223 SITVP
+1223 
-1228 EGGSFTSPLPSTGEW
+1228 
-1243 SDSIPEG
+1243 
-1250 EGEVWMAQRR
+1250 
-1260 FYSDGSEADG
+1260 
-1270 GEHANAWVLARMTDT
+1270 
-1285 EFLDVE
+1285 
-1291 FTAAAE
+1291 
-1297 YKPLLYADGSPVHG
+1297 
-1311 NSEEALARKKQLG
+1311 
-1324 WVEAVDG
+1324 
-1331 ANAIWMATSHYADG
+1331 
-1345 KWSEWNYVK
+1345 
-1354 VKGENGDPG
+1354 
-1363 LSVFTSYV
+1363 
-1371 FKRFAIG
+1371 
-1378 TSADSITVPEGGSFT
+1378 
-1393 SPLPSTGGW
+1393 
-1402 TDSIP
+1402 
-1407 EGDGEVWMAQ
+1407 
-1417 RRFYSDGSEA
+1417 
-1427 DGGEHANAWVLAR
+1427 
-1440 MTDTEFLDV
+1440 
-1449 EFSSAAKYKPLQY
+1449 
-1462 ADGSPVHGNSKEAL
+1462 
-1476 ARKKQLGWVEAVD
+1476 
-1489 GANAVWMATSHY
+1489 
-1501 ADGKWST
+1501 

-1673 YIFFL
+1673 FIFFL

-1683 RWDGQEG
+1683 RWDGREG

-1699 LATASL
+1699 LATESL

-1827 PILNNPHHFG
+1827 PILNNPRHFG
-1837 YDEGSQ
+1837 YDEGKKA
-1843 SIPVHSIGT
+1843 IPVHGIGT
-1852 TSSDKFWATSLVQTG
+1852 TSSDDFWATSLVQTG

-1881 DGGRVVSL
+1881 DGGRVVSF

-1902 VYTQYVK
+1902 VHTEYVK

-1922 GSSDMK
+1922 GSSGMK

-1942 SSDFLFNSLAEARV
+1942 SADFLFNTLVEARV
-1956 FVSALGDECSWLYL
+1956 FVSALGNECSWLYL
-1970 GIERSA
+1970 GIERSTCG
-1976 SNGGVRTIA
+1976 GGVRMIA
-1985 SGIASEIEGWVQY
+1985 SGIASEIDGWVQH

-2003 VVFGSSAQSGSAAY
+2003 VVFGSSAQSGSATY
-2017 ADKAYFDW
+2017 AEKAYFDW

-2075 TADKFLCQNLEG
+2075 TADKFLCRNLEG

-2112 DWDNNV
+2112 DWNNNV
-2118 GRDKVIVAFKNADGN
+2118 GRDKIIVAFKDADGN
-2133 FLGYLDNDG
+2133 FLGYLDNNG
-2142 NYRLMSG
+2142 NDRDMSG
-2149 DISDKDEWVIE
+2149 GEANRDNWDNYEI
-2160 ETVVYLDVLRLGD
+2160 VVYLDVLRLGD

-2180 PADAIESGGSD
+2180 PSDAIGSGLSD
-2191 LRFLEFPYYID
+2191 KRFLDFPYYID
-2202 GELNCRTLTRLN
+2202 GELNCRTLTRFN

-2222 LITGDEMRMLGGK
+2222 LIKADEMRMLGSK

-2244 VPTPYTLAQCFFLSY
+2244 VSTPYTLAQCFFLSY
-2259 ASSYLAPDLQTAN
+2259 ASSYLSSDLQMAN
-2272 AAYVYKYPV
+2272 ATYVYKYPT
-2281 NGMIYDNSSGM
+2281 NGMIYDDSSGM
-2292 KLNGDRVVTLECR
+2292 GLNGIKVVTLECR
-2305 AAFFYDDS
+2305 AAFFYDDK
-2313 VVGSG
+2313 G

-2324 YAWVSSRDETLTQ
+2324 YAWVSSRDETLSQ
-2337 YGNSLD
+2337 FGNNLD
-2343 NWN
+2343 SWT

>member
-250 GGVAVNSIINDE
+250 GGVAVNSIINDD

-314 PHALGVGSL
+314 PYALGVGSL
-323 VSAGA
+323 VSAGDM
-328 VSATG
+328 SAAG
-333 PVSSSAKVLT
+333 SISSSAKVLT

-408 WSLNGLGEGEFESL
+408 WSLNGMGEGEFESL

-444 SWNAPGCGVI
+444 SWDAPGCGVI

-469 KLERGEIGSFAKGD
+469 KLERGEIGSFAKCD

-529 YVADGVSYANG
+529 YVADGVSYTNG

-788 WSKEAERLGIVAVS
+788 WSKEAERLGLAEVS

-910 EGGSFTSPLPDG
+910 EGGSFTSPLPSTG
-922 GEWSDSIPE
+922 GWTDSIPE

-987 GSPVHGNSEEALARK
+987 GSPVHGNSEKALARK

-1013 ANAIWMATSHYA
+1013 ANAIWMATSHYS

-1060 TSADSITVPE
+1060 TSADSIAVPQ

-1155 EALARKKQLGWVEAV
+1155 KALARKKQLGW
-1170 DGANAIWMATSH
+1170 T
-1182 YADGKWSEWNY
+1182 
-1193 VKVKGENGD
+1193 
-1202 PGLSVFT
+1202 
-1209 SYVFKRFA
+1209 
-1217 IGTSAD
+1217 
-1223 SITVP
+1223 
-1228 EGGSFTSPLPSTGEW
+1228 
-1243 SDSIPEG
+1243 
-1250 EGEVWMAQRR
+1250 
-1260 FYSDGSEADG
+1260 
-1270 GEHANAWVLARMTDT
+1270 
-1285 EFLDVE
+1285 
-1291 FTAAAE
+1291 
-1297 YKPLLYADGSPVHG
+1297 
-1311 NSEEALARKKQLG
+1311 
-1324 WVEAVDG
+1324 
-1331 ANAIWMATSHYADG
+1331 
-1345 KWSEWNYVK
+1345 
-1354 VKGENGDPG
+1354 
-1363 LSVFTSYV
+1363 
-1371 FKRFAIG
+1371 
-1378 TSADSITVPEGGSFT
+1378 
-1393 SPLPSTGGW
+1393 
-1402 TDSIP
+1402 
-1407 EGDGEVWMAQ
+1407 
-1417 RRFYSDGSEA
+1417 
-1427 DGGEHANAWVLAR
+1427 
-1440 MTDTEFLDV
+1440 
-1449 EFSSAAKYKPLQY
+1449 
-1462 ADGSPVHGNSKEAL
+1462 
-1476 ARKKQLGWVEAVD
+1476 EAVD

-1501 ADGKWST
+1501 ADGKWSA

-1553 EGRSKEAGSRTFS
+1553 EGRAKESGNRTFS

-1571 GDSQTASYTVAYGS
+1571 GDSQTESYTVAYGS

-1837 YDEGSQ
+1837 YDESKKA
-1843 SIPVHSIGT
+1843 IPVHGIGT

-2075 TADKFLCQNLEG
+2075 TADKFLCRNLEG

-2118 GRDKVIVAFKNADGN
+2118 GCDKIIVAFKDADGN
-2133 FLGYLDNDG
+2133 FIGYLDNDG

-2149 DISDKDEWVIE
+2149 DISDKDEWE
-2160 ETVVYLDVLRLGD
+2160 YTETVVYLDVLRLGD

-2180 PADAIESGGSD
+2180 PADAIGSGGSD

-2202 GELNCRTLTRLN
+2202 GEFNCRTLTRFN

-2222 LITGDEMRMLGGK
+2222 LVKADEMRMLGGK
-2235 RITLLLKDA
+2235 RITLLLNNA
-2244 VPTPYTLAQCFFLSY
+2244 VSTPYTLAQCFFLSY
-2259 ASSYLAPDLQTAN
+2259 ASSYLSPDLQTAN
-2272 AAYVYKYPV
+2272 ATYVYKYPT
-2281 NGMIYDNSSGM
+2281 NGMIYDGHSGM
-2292 KLNGDRVVTLECR
+2292 GLNGIRVVTLECR
-2305 AAFFYDDS
+2305 SAFFYDDK
-2313 VVGSG
+2313 G

-2324 YAWVSSRDETLTQ
+2324 YAWVSSRDETLSQ
-2337 YGNSLD
+2337 FGNNLD
-2343 NWN
+2343 SWT

>member
-127 EDGSAASS
+127 EKEEGSAASA
-135 VVAET
+135 VVAESI
-140 TRTEEDGV
+140 RTEEDGV

-250 GGVAVNSIINDE
+250 GGVAVNSIINDD

-314 PHALGVGSL
+314 PYALGVGSL
-323 VSAGA
+323 VSAGDI
-328 VSATG
+328 SATG
-333 PVSSSAKVLT
+333 SVSSSAKVVT

-370 AVSAHFSNDLSL
+370 AVSAHFSNDLAL

-469 KLERGEIGSFAKGD
+469 KLECGEIGSFVKGD

-551 AAHGHVAESMTV
+551 SAHGHVAESMTV

-656 RYVFVRYKKS
+656 RYVFVKYKKS

-788 WSKEAERLGIVAVS
+788 WSKEAERLGIAEVS
-802 EKDRRNYYRLMVAVD
+802 EKDKRDYYRLMVAVD

-833 YSKEGTSVTVKAI
+833 YSKEGTSVTVKDI

-886 LSVFTSYVFKRF
+886 VSVFTSYVFKRF

-969 LDVEFTAAAEY
+969 LDVEFSAAANY

-987 GSPVHGNSEEALARK
+987 GSPVHGNSEKALARK

-1013 ANAIWMATSHYA
+1013 A
-1025 DGKWSEW
+1025 D
-1032 NYVKVKGE
+1032 
-1040 NGDPGLS
+1040 
-1047 VFTSYVF
+1047 
-1054 KRFAIG
+1054 
-1060 TSADSITVPE
+1060 
-1070 GGSFTSPLPSTG
+1070 
-1082 GWSDS
+1082 
-1087 IPEGEGE
+1087 
-1094 VWMAQRRFY
+1094 
-1103 SDGSE
+1103 
-1108 ADGGEHANAWVLARM
+1108 
-1123 TDTEFLD
+1123 
-1130 VEFTAAAEYKPLLYA
+1130 
-1145 DGSPVHGNSE
+1145 
-1155 EALARKKQLGWVEAV
+1155 
-1170 DGANAIWMATSH
+1170 
-1182 YADGKWSEWNY
+1182 
-1193 VKVKGENGD
+1193 
-1202 PGLSVFT
+1202 
-1209 SYVFKRFA
+1209 
-1217 IGTSAD
+1217 
-1223 SITVP
+1223 
-1228 EGGSFTSPLPSTGEW
+1228 
-1243 SDSIPEG
+1243 
-1250 EGEVWMAQRR
+1250 
-1260 FYSDGSEADG
+1260 
-1270 GEHANAWVLARMTDT
+1270 
-1285 EFLDVE
+1285 
-1291 FTAAAE
+1291 
-1297 YKPLLYADGSPVHG
+1297 
-1311 NSEEALARKKQLG
+1311 
-1324 WVEAVDG
+1324 
-1331 ANAIWMATSHYADG
+1331 
-1345 KWSEWNYVK
+1345 
-1354 VKGENGDPG
+1354 
-1363 LSVFTSYV
+1363 
-1371 FKRFAIG
+1371 
-1378 TSADSITVPEGGSFT
+1378 
-1393 SPLPSTGGW
+1393 
-1402 TDSIP
+1402 
-1407 EGDGEVWMAQ
+1407 
-1417 RRFYSDGSEA
+1417 
-1427 DGGEHANAWVLAR
+1427 
-1440 MTDTEFLDV
+1440 
-1449 EFSSAAKYKPLQY
+1449 
-1462 ADGSPVHGNSKEAL
+1462 
-1476 ARKKQLGWVEAVD
+1476 
-1489 GANAVWMATSHY
+1489 AVWMATSHY
-1501 ADGKWST
+1501 SNGKWSA

-1517 DGEPGDDGLPGLP
+1517 DGEPGEDGLPGKPGADGLP
-1530 GLPGV
+1530 GADGV

-1571 GDSQTASYTVAYGS
+1571 GDSQTESYTVAYGS

-1610 SIDISIS
+1610 SVDISIS

-1690 KYYFKGGSG
+1690 KYYYKGGSG
-1699 LATASL
+1699 LVTEAL

-1827 PILNNPHHFG
+1827 PILNNPRHFG
-1837 YDEGSQ
+1837 FNEVKQ
-1843 SIPVHSIGT
+1843 AIPVHGIGT
-1852 TSSDKFWATSLVQTG
+1852 TSSDEFYATSLVQTG

-1902 VYTQYVK
+1902 VYTEYVK
-1909 SNRVAILTSIPLD
+1909 SNRVAILTSIPLE

-1942 SSDFLFNSLAEARV
+1942 SSDFLFNCLAEARV
-1956 FVSALGDECSWLYL
+1956 FVSALGNECSWIYL
-1970 GIERSA
+1970 GIERS
-1976 SNGGVRTIA
+1976 SCNGGVRIIA
-1985 SGIASEIEGWVQY
+1985 SGIASEIDGWVQY

-2003 VVFGSSAQSGSAAY
+2003 VVFGSSAQSGSATY

-2034 NMYVSFAGAKL
+2034 NMYVSYAGAKL

-2112 DWDNNV
+2112 DWNNNV
-2118 GRDKVIVAFKNADGN
+2118 GRDKIIVAFKDADGN
-2133 FLGYLDNDG
+2133 FLGYLDNNG
-2142 NYRLMSG
+2142 NDRDMSG
-2149 DISDKDEWVIE
+2149 GEANRSNWDNYEI
-2160 ETVVYLDVLRLGD
+2160 VVYLDVLRLGD

-2180 PADAIESGGSD
+2180 PAEAIGSGLSD
-2191 LRFLEFPYYID
+2191 KRFLEFPYYID
-2202 GELNCRTLTRLN
+2202 GELNCRTLTRFN

-2222 LITGDEMRMLGGK
+2222 LVKADEMRMLGGK
-2235 RITLLLKDA
+2235 RITLLLNNA
-2244 VPTPYTLAQCFFLSY
+2244 VSTPYTLAQCFFLSY
-2259 ASSYLAPDLQTAN
+2259 ASSRLSSDLQTAN
-2272 AAYVYKYPV
+2272 ATYVYKYPTD
-2281 NGMIYDNSSGM
+2281 GMIYDDSSGM
-2292 KLNGDRVVTLECR
+2292 GLNGERVVTLECR
-2305 AAFFYDDS
+2305 SAFFYDDK
-2313 VVGSG
+2313 G

-2324 YAWVSSRDETLTQ
+2324 YAWVSSRDETLSQ
-2337 YGNSLD
+2337 FGNGLD
-2343 NWN
+2343 SWT

>member
-70 RRWSFSGNNIKL
+70 KRWSFSGNNIKL

-323 VSAGA
+323 VSAGDM
-328 VSATG
+328 SAAG
-333 PVSSSAKVLT
+333 SISSSAKVLT

-469 KLERGEIGSFAKGD
+469 KLERGEIGSFVKGD

-656 RYVFVRYKKS
+656 RYVFVKYKQS

-788 WSKEAERLGIVAVS
+788 WSKEAERLGLAEVS

-898 TWGLSADSIAVP
+898 
-910 EGGSFTSPLPDG
+910 
-922 GEWSDSIPE
+922 
-931 GEGEVWMAQ
+931 
-940 RRFYSDGSE
+940 
-949 ADGGEHANAW
+949 
-959 VLARMTDTEF
+959 
-969 LDVEFTAAAEY
+969 
-980 KPLLYAD
+980 
-987 GSPVHGNSEEALARK
+987 
-1002 KQLGWVEAVDG
+1002 
-1013 ANAIWMATSHYA
+1013 
-1025 DGKWSEW
+1025 
-1032 NYVKVKGE
+1032 
-1040 NGDPGLS
+1040 
-1047 VFTSYVF
+1047 
-1054 KRFAIG
+1054 AIG
-1060 TSADSITVPE
+1060 TSADSIAVPQ

-1123 TDTEFLD
+1123 TDTESFD

-1145 DGSPVHGNSE
+1145 DGTPVHGNSE

-1182 YADGKWSEWNY
+1182 YADGKWSTWNY

-1223 SITVP
+1223 SISVP
-1228 EGGSFTSPLPSTGEW
+1228 EGGSFSSPLPSTGGW

-1285 EFLDVE
+1285 ESFDVE

-1311 NSEEALARKKQLG
+1311 NSEK
-1324 WVEAVDG
+1324 
-1331 ANAIWMATSHYADG
+1331 
-1345 KWSEWNYVK
+1345 
-1354 VKGENGDPG
+1354 
-1363 LSVFTSYV
+1363 
-1371 FKRFAIG
+1371 
-1378 TSADSITVPEGGSFT
+1378 
-1393 SPLPSTGGW
+1393 
-1402 TDSIP
+1402 
-1407 EGDGEVWMAQ
+1407 
-1417 RRFYSDGSEA
+1417 
-1427 DGGEHANAWVLAR
+1427 
-1440 MTDTEFLDV
+1440 
-1449 EFSSAAKYKPLQY
+1449 
-1462 ADGSPVHGNSKEAL
+1462 AL

-1517 DGEPGDDGLPGLP
+1517 DGLPGLP
-1530 GLPGV
+1530 GTAGV

-1553 EGRSKEAGSRTFS
+1553 EGRAKESGNRTFS

-1571 GDSQTASYTVAYGS
+1571 GDSQTESYTVAYGS

-1683 RWDGQEG
+1683 RWDGREG

-1811 SPTNAV
+1811 KPTNAV

-1827 PILNNPHHFG
+1827 PILNNPRHFG
-1837 YDEGSQ
+1837 FDEGSQ
-1843 SIPVHSIGT
+1843 SIPVHGIGT

-1902 VYTQYVK
+1902 VYTGYVK
-1909 SNRVAILTSIPLD
+1909 SNRVAILTSVPLE

-2034 NMYVSFAGAKL
+2034 NMYVSYAGAKL

-2095 TGVFIANGVF
+2095 TGVFMANGVF
-2105 TSPVNII
+2105 TSSVNII
-2112 DWDNNV
+2112 DWNNKV
-2118 GRDKVIVAFKNADGN
+2118 GRDKIIVAFKDEDGN
-2133 FLGYLDNDG
+2133 FLGYLDNNG
-2142 NYRLMSG
+2142 NDRSMSG
-2149 DISDKDEWVIE
+2149 EIADRDEWVIG

-2180 PADAIESGGSD
+2180 PADAIGSGGSD

-2222 LITGDEMRMLGGK
+2222 LVKGDEMRMLGGK
-2235 RITLLLKDA
+2235 RITLLLKNA
-2244 VPTPYTLAQCFFLSY
+2244 VSTPYTLAQCFFLSY
-2259 ASSYLAPDLQTAN
+2259 ASSYMSPDSQTAN
-2272 AAYVYKYPV
+2272 AAYVYKYPHD
-2281 NGMIYDNSSGM
+2281 GMIYDGESGM
-2292 KLNGDRVVTLECR
+2292 GLNGDRVVTLECR
-2305 AAFFYDDS
+2305 AAFFYD
-2313 VVGSG
+2313 VKAVGSG

-2324 YAWVSSRDETLTQ
+2324 YAWVSSRDETISK

>member
-1 MLSPLSN
+1 MAINATTKDYWISPSAIHIELNALGNPDYIQASC
-8 TYRLHE
+8 
-14 SSVSIY
+14 VSGA
-20 QIDASSPEYLIA
+20 QILVY
-32 SVVAGAKIQVS
+32 VK
-43 PDLLT
+43 
-48 SNPSYAKNGVP
+48 GV
-59 KPIGY
+59 IGY
-64 DVSLEA
+64 DDGHNY
-70 RRWSFSGNNIKL
+70 RRWALQSAPTVFNSHSEKYVYAAIPRNDLNASYAMLVFPSEPIDIYGKNAELAQIGSEKYYYVFLQGVISSSGDNGAEPRKWTKD
-82 NNLYVDKKLNIYIRL
+82 V
-97 DATPVTGS
+97 VTGYLSSDEAIAARPYESEWYQYS
-105 TGLIVITPNDY
+105 TVN
-116 DIDGYF
+116 
-122 IEKIE
+122 EKVTFLKDLTMKE
-127 EDGSAASS
+127 GTSFVKFFSDS
-135 VVAET
+135 VT
-140 TRTEEDGV
+140 I
-148 EEVLNRPGYRYV
+148 L
-160 MENVG
+160 
-165 SEEEPDMQKKQKDSD
+165 K
-180 YFYICIGNIYTEN
+180 
-193 GLRKYVIDNGSYN
+193 NGSLTFEGQN
-206 TQYQIDKDKDSNAM
+206 KTVTGIATADSPVDSESELVVPKFLQDKYLCKY
-220 FELTKSL
+220 
-227 SGNHV
+227 G
-232 IRPLMP
+232 
-238 FLELTIDGTLTI
+238 
-250 GGVAVNSIINDE
+250 
-262 QMQKF
+262 
-267 VKAWNDNKPSDMEDW
+267 
-282 TLDETIVTT
+282 
-291 QALITYITY
+291 
-300 ITSHFLRKDAPDAT
+300 PDAT

-323 VSAGA
+323 VSAGDMSA
-328 VSATG
+328 AGAISATG
-333 PVSSSAKVLT
+333 SISSSAKVVT
-343 PVIESSNDDKVLY
+343 PVIESSNNDKVLY

-529 YVADGVSYANG
+529 YVADGVTYANG

-551 AAHGHVAESMTV
+551 SAHGHVAESMTV

-656 RYVFVRYKKS
+656 RYVFVKYKKS

-733 NYQVDLTSSSATVN
+733 NYQVDLTSASATVN
-747 VDADG
+747 VDAEG

-788 WSKEAERLGIVAVS
+788 WSKEAERLGLAEVS

-886 LSVFTSYVFKRF
+886 V
-898 TWGLSADSIAVP
+898 
-910 EGGSFTSPLPDG
+910 
-922 GEWSDSIPE
+922 
-931 GEGEVWMAQ
+931 
-940 RRFYSDGSE
+940 
-949 ADGGEHANAW
+949 
-959 VLARMTDTEF
+959 
-969 LDVEFTAAAEY
+969 
-980 KPLLYAD
+980 
-987 GSPVHGNSEEALARK
+987 
-1002 KQLGWVEAVDG
+1002 
-1013 ANAIWMATSHYA
+1013 
-1025 DGKWSEW
+1025 
-1032 NYVKVKGE
+1032 
-1040 NGDPGLS
+1040 S

-1060 TSADSITVPE
+1060 TSADSISVPV

-1130 VEFTAAAEYKPLLYA
+1130 VEFSAAE
-1145 DGSPVHGNSE
+1145 
-1155 EALARKKQLGWVEAV
+1155 
-1170 DGANAIWMATSH
+1170 
-1182 YADGKWSEWNY
+1182 
-1193 VKVKGENGD
+1193 
-1202 PGLSVFT
+1202 
-1209 SYVFKRFA
+1209 
-1217 IGTSAD
+1217 
-1223 SITVP
+1223 
-1228 EGGSFTSPLPSTGEW
+1228 
-1243 SDSIPEG
+1243 
-1250 EGEVWMAQRR
+1250 
-1260 FYSDGSEADG
+1260 
-1270 GEHANAWVLARMTDT
+1270 
-1285 EFLDVE
+1285 
-1291 FTAAAE
+1291 
-1297 YKPLLYADGSPVHG
+1297 
-1311 NSEEALARKKQLG
+1311 
-1324 WVEAVDG
+1324 
-1331 ANAIWMATSHYADG
+1331 
-1345 KWSEWNYVK
+1345 
-1354 VKGENGDPG
+1354 
-1363 LSVFTSYV
+1363 
-1371 FKRFAIG
+1371 
-1378 TSADSITVPEGGSFT
+1378 
-1393 SPLPSTGGW
+1393 
-1402 TDSIP
+1402 
-1407 EGDGEVWMAQ
+1407 
-1417 RRFYSDGSEA
+1417 
-1427 DGGEHANAWVLAR
+1427 
-1440 MTDTEFLDV
+1440 
-1449 EFSSAAKYKPLQY
+1449 KYKPLQY

-1501 ADGKWST
+1501 ADGKWSA

-1517 DGEPGDDGLPGLP
+1517 DGEPGEDGLPGRPGADGLP
-1530 GLPGV
+1530 GADGV

-1571 GDSQTASYTVAYGS
+1571 GDSQTESYTVAYGS

-1597 KLAWSKGSSIVSA
+1597 KLAWNKGSSIVSA
-1610 SIDISIS
+1610 SVDISIS

-1683 RWDGQEG
+1683 RWDGHEG

-1699 LATASL
+1699 LATESL

-1739 DSINSGNA
+1739 DSVNSGNA

-1827 PILNNPHHFG
+1827 PILNNPRHFG
-1837 YDEGSQ
+1837 YDEGKKA
-1843 SIPVHSIGT
+1843 IPVHGIGV
-1852 TSSDKFWATSLVQTG
+1852 TSSDTFFATSLVQTG
-1867 SSSTFLNFTSPWAD
+1867 SSSTFLNFSSPWAD

-1889 HFGADYVPSQSKY
+1889 HFGAEYVPSQSKY
-1902 VYTQYVK
+1902 VYTSYVK

-1922 GSSDMK
+1922 GSSGMK

-1942 SSDFLFNSLAEARV
+1942 SADFLFNTLVEARV
-1956 FVSALGDECSWLYL
+1956 FVSDLGNECSWIYL
-1970 GIERSA
+1970 GIERS
-1976 SNGGVRTIA
+1976 SCGGGVRMIA
-1985 SGIASEIEGWVQY
+1985 SGIASEIDGWVQH

-2003 VVFGSSAQSGSAAY
+2003 VVFGSSAQSGSATY

-2034 NMYVSFAGAKL
+2034 NMYVSYAGAKL

-2055 YLSGSLKRAGIDIS
+2055 YLSGSLKRAGIDIK
-2069 KGEVVL
+2069 KGEIVL

-2095 TGVFIANGVF
+2095 TGVFMANGVF

-2112 DWDNNV
+2112 DWNNNV
-2118 GRDKVIVAFKNADGN
+2118 GRDKVIVAFKDELGA

-2142 NYRLMSG
+2142 NCRSMSG
-2149 DISDKDEWVIE
+2149 VLADRDEWVIA

-2180 PADAIESGGSD
+2180 PADAVGSGGSD

-2202 GELNCRTLTRLN
+2202 EELNCRTLTRLN

-2235 RITLLLKDA
+2235 RITLLLRDA

-2259 ASSYLAPDLQTAN
+2259 ASSYMSPDLQTAN
-2272 AAYVYKYPV
+2272 ATYVYQYPHG
-2281 NGMIYDNSSGM
+2281 GMDYDGSSGM
-2292 KLNGDRVVTLECR
+2292 GLNGNRVVTFECR
-2305 AAFFYDDS
+2305 AAYFYDEK
-2313 VVGSG
+2313 GS
-2318 NKSCYG
+2318 KSCYG
-2324 YAWVSSRDETLTQ
+2324 YAWVSSRNETLTQ
-2337 YGNSLD
+2337 YGNNLD

>member
-1 MLSPLSN
+1 MAINATSKDYWISPSAIHVELNALGNPDYIQASC
-8 TYRLHE
+8 
-14 SSVSIY
+14 VSGA
-20 QIDASSPEYLIA
+20 QILVY
-32 SVVAGAKIQVS
+32 VK
-43 PDLLT
+43 
-48 SNPSYAKNGVP
+48 GV
-59 KPIGY
+59 IGY
-64 DVSLEA
+64 DDGHNY
-70 RRWSFSGNNIKL
+70 RRWALQAAPTVFNSHSEKYVYAAIPR
-82 NNLYVDKKLNIYIRL
+82 NNLNASYALLVFPSEPIDIY
-97 DATPVTGS
+97 GK
-105 TGLIVITPNDY
+105 N
-116 DIDGYF
+116 
-122 IEKIE
+122 
-127 EDGSAASS
+127 
-135 VVAET
+135 AEL
-140 TRTEEDGV
+140 V
-148 EEVLNRPGYRYV
+148 Q
-160 MENVG
+160 VG
-165 SEEEPDMQKKQKDSD
+165 SE
-180 YFYICIGNIYTEN
+180 
-193 GLRKYVIDNGSYN
+193 KYYYVFLQGIISSSGDNGAEPRKWTKDFVTGYLSSDEAIAARPNESEWY
-206 TQYQIDKDKDSNAM
+206 QYSTVNEKVTFLKD
-220 FELTKSL
+220 LTMK
-227 SGNHV
+227 
-232 IRPLMP
+232 
-238 FLELTIDGTLTI
+238 EGT
-250 GGVAVNSIINDE
+250 S
-262 QMQKF
+262 F
-267 VKAWNDNKPSDMEDW
+267 VKFFSDSVTILKNGSLTFEGQNK
-282 TLDETIVTT
+282 TVTGIAT
-291 QALITYITY
+291 ADSPVDSESELVVPK
-300 ITSHFLRKDAPDAT
+300 FLQDKYLCKYAPDAT

-323 VSAGA
+323 VSVGDISSGGA

-333 PVSSSAKVLT
+333 PVSSSDKVLT

-408 WSLNGLGEGEFESL
+408 WSLNGMGEGEFESL

-494 DSRLN
+494 YSRLN

-529 YVADGVSYANG
+529 YVADGVSYTNG

-551 AAHGHVAESMTV
+551 SAHGHVAESMTV

-788 WSKEAERLGIVAVS
+788 WSKEAERLGLAAVS

-898 TWGLSADSIAVP
+898 TWGLSADSI
-910 EGGSFTSPLPDG
+910 
-922 GEWSDSIPE
+922 
-931 GEGEVWMAQ
+931 
-940 RRFYSDGSE
+940 
-949 ADGGEHANAW
+949 
-959 VLARMTDTEF
+959 
-969 LDVEFTAAAEY
+969 
-980 KPLLYAD
+980 
-987 GSPVHGNSEEALARK
+987 
-1002 KQLGWVEAVDG
+1002 
-1013 ANAIWMATSHYA
+1013 
-1025 DGKWSEW
+1025 
-1032 NYVKVKGE
+1032 
-1040 NGDPGLS
+1040 
-1047 VFTSYVF
+1047 
-1054 KRFAIG
+1054 
-1060 TSADSITVPE
+1060 TVPE

-1130 VEFTAAAEYKPLLYA
+1130 VEFTAAANYKPLLYA
-1145 DGSPVHGNSE
+1145 DGTPVHGNSE
-1155 EALARKKQLGWVEAV
+1155 K
-1170 DGANAIWMATSH
+1170 
-1182 YADGKWSEWNY
+1182 
-1193 VKVKGENGD
+1193 
-1202 PGLSVFT
+1202 
-1209 SYVFKRFA
+1209 
-1217 IGTSAD
+1217 
-1223 SITVP
+1223 
-1228 EGGSFTSPLPSTGEW
+1228 
-1243 SDSIPEG
+1243 
-1250 EGEVWMAQRR
+1250 
-1260 FYSDGSEADG
+1260 
-1270 GEHANAWVLARMTDT
+1270 
-1285 EFLDVE
+1285 
-1291 FTAAAE
+1291 
-1297 YKPLLYADGSPVHG
+1297 
-1311 NSEEALARKKQLG
+1311 ALARKKQLG

-1407 EGDGEVWMAQ
+1407 EGEGEVWMAQ

-1449 EFSSAAKYKPLQY
+1449 EFSAAAEYKPLLY
-1462 ADGSPVHGNSKEAL
+1462 ADGTPVHGNSEKAL

-1489 GANAVWMATSHY
+1489 GANAIWMATSHY
-1501 ADGKWST
+1501 ADGKWSA

-1673 YIFFL
+1673 FIFFL

-1683 RWDGQEG
+1683 RWDGREG

-1699 LATASL
+1699 LATESL

-1827 PILNNPHHFG
+1827 PILNNPRHFG
-1837 YDEGSQ
+1837 YDEGKKA
-1843 SIPVHSIGT
+1843 IPVHGIGT
-1852 TSSDKFWATSLVQTG
+1852 TSSDDFWATSLVQTG

-1881 DGGRVVSL
+1881 DGGRVVSF

-1902 VYTQYVK
+1902 VHTEYVK

-1922 GSSDMK
+1922 GSSGMK

-1942 SSDFLFNSLAEARV
+1942 SADFLFNTLVEARV
-1956 FVSALGDECSWLYL
+1956 FVSALGNECSWLYL
-1970 GIERSA
+1970 GIERSTCG
-1976 SNGGVRTIA
+1976 GGVRMIA
-1985 SGIASEIEGWVQY
+1985 SGIASEIDGWVQH

-2003 VVFGSSAQSGSAAY
+2003 VVFGSSAQSGSATY
-2017 ADKAYFDW
+2017 AEKAYFDW

-2075 TADKFLCQNLEG
+2075 TADKFLCRNLEG

-2112 DWDNNV
+2112 DWNNNV
-2118 GRDKVIVAFKNADGN
+2118 GRDKIIVAFKDADGN
-2133 FLGYLDNDG
+2133 FLGYLDNNG
-2142 NYRLMSG
+2142 NDRDMSG
-2149 DISDKDEWVIE
+2149 GEANRDNWDNYEI
-2160 ETVVYLDVLRLGD
+2160 VVYLDVLRLGD

-2180 PADAIESGGSD
+2180 PSDAIGSGLSD
-2191 LRFLEFPYYID
+2191 KRFLDFPYYID
-2202 GELNCRTLTRLN
+2202 GELNCRTLTRFN

-2222 LITGDEMRMLGGK
+2222 LIKADEMRMLGSK

-2244 VPTPYTLAQCFFLSY
+2244 VSTPYTLAQCFFLSY
-2259 ASSYLAPDLQTAN
+2259 ASSYLSSDLQMAN
-2272 AAYVYKYPV
+2272 ATYVYKYPT
-2281 NGMIYDNSSGM
+2281 NGMIYDDSSGM
-2292 KLNGDRVVTLECR
+2292 GLNGIKVVTLECR
-2305 AAFFYDDS
+2305 AAFFYDDK
-2313 VVGSG
+2313 G

-2324 YAWVSSRDETLTQ
+2324 YAWVSSRDETLSQ
-2337 YGNSLD
+2337 FGNNLD
-2343 NWN
+2343 SWT

>member
-70 RRWSFSGNNIKL
+70 KRWSFSGNNIKL

-333 PVSSSAKVLT
+333 PVSSSDKVLT

-356 AKDIIDVAKRVVAD
+356 AKDIIDVVKRVVAD

-529 YVADGVSYANG
+529 YVADGVSYTNG

-788 WSKEAERLGIVAVS
+788 WSKEAERLGIAEVS
-802 EKDRRNYYRLMVAVD
+802 EKDKRDYYRLMVAVD

-833 YSKEGTSVTVKAI
+833 YSKEGTSVTVKDI

-898 TWGLSADSIAVP
+898 AWGMSADSIAVP
-910 EGGSFTSPLPDG
+910 EGGSFSSPLPSTG
-922 GEWSDSIPE
+922 GWSDSIPE

-969 LDVEFTAAAEY
+969 LDVEFTAAEKY

-1060 TSADSITVPE
+1060 TSADSIAVPE
-1070 GGSFTSPLPSTG
+1070 GGSFTSPLPSTGGWTDSIPEGEGEVWMAQRRFYSDGSEADGGEHANAWVLARMTDTEFLDVEFTAAANYKPLLYADGSPVHGNSEEALARKKQLGWVEAVDGANAIWMATSHYADGKWSEWNYVKVKGENGDPGLSVFTSYVFKRFALGTSADSIAVPEGGSFSSPLPSTG

-1145 DGSPVHGNSE
+1145 DGSPVHGNSK

-1182 YADGKWSEWNY
+1182 YSDGKWS
-1193 VKVKGENGD
+1193 
-1202 PGLSVFT
+1202 
-1209 SYVFKRFA
+1209 A
-1217 IGTSAD
+1217 
-1223 SITVP
+1223 
-1228 EGGSFTSPLPSTGEW
+1228 
-1243 SDSIPEG
+1243 
-1250 EGEVWMAQRR
+1250 
-1260 FYSDGSEADG
+1260 
-1270 GEHANAWVLARMTDT
+1270 
-1285 EFLDVE
+1285 
-1291 FTAAAE
+1291 
-1297 YKPLLYADGSPVHG
+1297 
-1311 NSEEALARKKQLG
+1311 
-1324 WVEAVDG
+1324 
-1331 ANAIWMATSHYADG
+1331 
-1345 KWSEWNYVK
+1345 
-1354 VKGENGDPG
+1354 
-1363 LSVFTSYV
+1363 
-1371 FKRFAIG
+1371 
-1378 TSADSITVPEGGSFT
+1378 
-1393 SPLPSTGGW
+1393 
-1402 TDSIP
+1402 
-1407 EGDGEVWMAQ
+1407 
-1417 RRFYSDGSEA
+1417 
-1427 DGGEHANAWVLAR
+1427 
-1440 MTDTEFLDV
+1440 
-1449 EFSSAAKYKPLQY
+1449 
-1462 ADGSPVHGNSKEAL
+1462 
-1476 ARKKQLGWVEAVD
+1476 
-1489 GANAVWMATSHY
+1489 
-1501 ADGKWST
+1501 

-1517 DGEPGDDGLPGLP
+1517 DGEPGEDGLPGRPGADGLP
-1530 GLPGV
+1530 GTDGV

-1553 EGRSKEAGSRTFS
+1553 EGRSKEAGNRTFS

-1571 GDSQTASYTVAYGS
+1571 GDLQTESYTVAYGS

-1699 LATASL
+1699 LATESL

-1827 PILNNPHHFG
+1827 PILNNPRHFG
-1837 YDEGSQ
+1837 FDEGSQ
-1843 SIPVHSIGT
+1843 SIPVHGIGT

-1902 VYTQYVK
+1902 VYTGYVK
-1909 SNRVAILTSIPLD
+1909 SNRVAILTSVPLE

-1942 SSDFLFNSLAEARV
+1942 SFDFLFNSLAEARV

-1985 SGIASEIEGWVQY
+1985 SGIASEIDGWVQY

-2034 NMYVSFAGAKL
+2034 NMYVSYAGAKL
-2045 EKGDKPTPMT
+2045 EKGYKPTPMT

-2112 DWDNNV
+2112 DWNNKV
-2118 GRDKVIVAFKNADGN
+2118 GRDKIIVAFKDEDGN
-2133 FLGYLDNDG
+2133 FLGYLDNNG
-2142 NYRLMSG
+2142 NDRSMSG
-2149 DISDKDEWVIE
+2149 EIADRDEWVIG

-2180 PADAIESGGSD
+2180 PADAIGSGGSD

-2222 LITGDEMRMLGGK
+2222 LVKGDEMRMLGGK
-2235 RITLLLKDA
+2235 RITLLLKNA
-2244 VPTPYTLAQCFFLSY
+2244 VSTPYTLAQCFFLSY
-2259 ASSYLAPDLQTAN
+2259 ASSYMSPDLQTAN
-2272 AAYVYKYPV
+2272 ATYVYQYPHG
-2281 NGMIYDNSSGM
+2281 GMIYDGSSGM
-2292 KLNGDRVVTLECR
+2292 GLNGNRVVTLECR
-2305 AAFFYDDS
+2305 AAFFYD
-2313 VVGSG
+2313 VKAVGSG

-2324 YAWVSSRDETLTQ
+2324 YAWVSSRDETISK

>member
-1 MLSPLSN
+1 MAINATTKDYWISPSAIHIELNALGNPDYIQASC
-8 TYRLHE
+8 
-14 SSVSIY
+14 VSGA
-20 QIDASSPEYLIA
+20 QILVY
-32 SVVAGAKIQVS
+32 VK
-43 PDLLT
+43 
-48 SNPSYAKNGVP
+48 GV
-59 KPIGY
+59 IGY
-64 DVSLEA
+64 DDGHNY
-70 RRWSFSGNNIKL
+70 RRWALQSAPTVFNSHSEKYVYAAIPRNDLNASYAMLVFPSEPIDIYGKNAELAQIGSEKYYYVFLQGVISSSGDNGAEPRKWTKD
-82 NNLYVDKKLNIYIRL
+82 V
-97 DATPVTGS
+97 VTGYLSSDEAIAARPYESEWYQYS
-105 TGLIVITPNDY
+105 TVN
-116 DIDGYF
+116 
-122 IEKIE
+122 EKVTFLKDLTMKE
-127 EDGSAASS
+127 GTSFVKFFSDS
-135 VVAET
+135 VT
-140 TRTEEDGV
+140 I
-148 EEVLNRPGYRYV
+148 L
-160 MENVG
+160 
-165 SEEEPDMQKKQKDSD
+165 K
-180 YFYICIGNIYTEN
+180 
-193 GLRKYVIDNGSYN
+193 NGSLTFEGQN
-206 TQYQIDKDKDSNAM
+206 KSVTGIATADSPVDSESELVVPKFLQDKYLCK
-220 FELTKSL
+220 
-227 SGNHV
+227 
-232 IRPLMP
+232 
-238 FLELTIDGTLTI
+238 
-250 GGVAVNSIINDE
+250 
-262 QMQKF
+262 
-267 VKAWNDNKPSDMEDW
+267 
-282 TLDETIVTT
+282 
-291 QALITYITY
+291 Y
-300 ITSHFLRKDAPDAT
+300 APDAT
-314 PHALGVGSL
+314 PYALGVGSL
-323 VSAGA
+323 VSAGDMSA
-328 VSATG
+328 AGAISATG
-333 PVSSSAKVLT
+333 AISSSAKVVT

-370 AVSAHFSNDLSL
+370 AVSAHFSNDLAL

-454 KSVGVGDDGCDFFDI
+454 KSVGVGDGCDFFDI
-469 KLERGEIGSFAKGD
+469 KLERGEIGSFVKGD

-529 YVADGVSYANG
+529 YAADGVSYANG

-551 AAHGHVAESMTV
+551 SAHGHVAESMTV

-656 RYVFVRYKKS
+656 RYVFVKYKKS

-776 PMIYIDDFSDAA
+776 PMIYIDDFTDAA
-788 WSKEAERLGIVAVS
+788 WSKEAERLGIAEVS
-802 EKDRRNYYRLMVAVD
+802 EKDKRDYYRLMVAVD

-833 YSKEGTSVTVKAI
+833 YSKEGTSVTVKDI

-886 LSVFTSYVFKRF
+886 VSVFTSYVFKRF
-898 TWGLSADSIAVP
+898 ALGTSADSIAVP
-910 EGGSFTSPLPDG
+910 QGGSFTSPLPDG

-969 LDVEFTAAAEY
+969 LDVEFSAAANY

-987 GSPVHGNSEEALARK
+987 GTPVHGNSEKALARK

-1013 ANAIWMATSHYA
+1013 ANAIWMATSHYS
-1025 DGKWSEW
+1025 DGEWSAW

-1060 TSADSITVPE
+1060 TSADSIAVPQ
-1070 GGSFTSPLPSTG
+1070 GGSFTSPLP
-1082 GWSDS
+1082 
-1087 IPEGEGE
+1087 
-1094 VWMAQRRFY
+1094 
-1103 SDGSE
+1103 DG
-1108 ADGGEHANAWVLARM
+1108 
-1123 TDTEFLD
+1123 
-1130 VEFTAAAEYKPLLYA
+1130 
-1145 DGSPVHGNSE
+1145 
-1155 EALARKKQLGWVEAV
+1155 
-1170 DGANAIWMATSH
+1170 
-1182 YADGKWSEWNY
+1182 
-1193 VKVKGENGD
+1193 
-1202 PGLSVFT
+1202 
-1209 SYVFKRFA
+1209 
-1217 IGTSAD
+1217 
-1223 SITVP
+1223 
-1228 EGGSFTSPLPSTGEW
+1228 GEW

-1291 FTAAAE
+1291 FSAAAN
-1297 YKPLLYADGSPVHG
+1297 YKPLLYADGTPVHG
-1311 NSEEALARKKQLG
+1311 NSEK
-1324 WVEAVDG
+1324 
-1331 ANAIWMATSHYADG
+1331 
-1345 KWSEWNYVK
+1345 
-1354 VKGENGDPG
+1354 
-1363 LSVFTSYV
+1363 
-1371 FKRFAIG
+1371 
-1378 TSADSITVPEGGSFT
+1378 
-1393 SPLPSTGGW
+1393 
-1402 TDSIP
+1402 
-1407 EGDGEVWMAQ
+1407 
-1417 RRFYSDGSEA
+1417 
-1427 DGGEHANAWVLAR
+1427 
-1440 MTDTEFLDV
+1440 
-1449 EFSSAAKYKPLQY
+1449 
-1462 ADGSPVHGNSKEAL
+1462 AL

-1501 ADGKWST
+1501 SNGKWSA

-1517 DGEPGDDGLPGLP
+1517 DGEPGEDGLPGKPGADGLP
-1530 GLPGV
+1530 GTDGV

-1571 GDSQTASYTVAYGS
+1571 GDSQTESYTVAYGS

-1610 SIDISIS
+1610 SVDISIS

-1678 GDSVE
+1678 GDSVI

-1690 KYYFKGGSG
+1690 KYYYKGGSG
-1699 LATASL
+1699 LVTEAL

-1739 DSINSGNA
+1739 DSVNSGNA

-1827 PILNNPHHFG
+1827 PILNNPRHFG
-1837 YDEGSQ
+1837 FNEVKQ
-1843 SIPVHSIGT
+1843 AIPVHGIGT
-1852 TSSDKFWATSLVQTG
+1852 TSSDEFYASSLVQTG
-1867 SSSTFLNFTSPWAD
+1867 SSKTFLNFTSPWAD

-1902 VYTQYVK
+1902 VYTEYVK
-1909 SNRVAILTSIPLD
+1909 SNRVAILTSIPLE

-1942 SSDFLFNSLAEARV
+1942 SSDFLFNTLAESRV
-1956 FVSALGDECSWLYL
+1956 FVSALGNECSWLYL

-1985 SGIASEIEGWVQY
+1985 SGIASEIDGWVQY

-2003 VVFGSSAQSGSAAY
+2003 VVFGSSAQSGSATY

-2034 NMYVSFAGAKL
+2034 NMYVSYAGAKL

-2112 DWDNNV
+2112 DWNNNV
-2118 GRDKVIVAFKNADGN
+2118 GRDKIIVAFKDADGN
-2133 FLGYLDNDG
+2133 FLGYLDNNG
-2142 NYRLMSG
+2142 NDRDMSG
-2149 DISDKDEWVIE
+2149 EIANRKEWVIG

-2180 PADAIESGGSD
+2180 PADAIGSGGSD

-2202 GELNCRTLTRLN
+2202 NSLNCRTLTRFN

-2222 LITGDEMRMLGGK
+2222 LIKADEMRMLGGK
-2235 RITLLLKDA
+2235 RITLLLKKNA
-2244 VPTPYTLAQCFFLSY
+2244 VSTPYTLAQCFFLTY
-2259 ASSYLAPDLQTAN
+2259 ASSYITPDTQTAN
-2272 AAYVYKYPV
+2272 AAYVYEYPTD
-2281 NGMIYDNSSGM
+2281 GMDYDGSSGM
-2292 KLNGDRVVTLECR
+2292 GLNGDRVVTLECR
-2305 AAFFYDDS
+2305 SAFFYDDS

-2324 YAWVSSRDETLTQ
+2324 YAWVSARDETLSQ
-2337 YGNSLD
+2337 FGNGLD
-2343 NWN
+2343 SWT

>member
-70 RRWSFSGNNIKL
+70 KRWSFSGNNIKL

-250 GGVAVNSIINDE
+250 GGVAVNSIINDD

-314 PHALGVGSL
+314 PYALGVGSL
-323 VSAGA
+323 VSAGDM
-328 VSATG
+328 SAAG
-333 PVSSSAKVLT
+333 SISSSAKVLT

-469 KLERGEIGSFAKGD
+469 KLERGEIGSFVKGD

-529 YVADGVSYANG
+529 YVADGVSYTNG

-788 WSKEAERLGIVAVS
+788 WSKEAERLGIAEVS
-802 EKDRRNYYRLMVAVD
+802 EKDKRDYYRLMVAVD

-910 EGGSFTSPLPDG
+910 EGGSFTSPLPSTG
-922 GEWSDSIPE
+922 GWSDSIPE

-969 LDVEFTAAAEY
+969 LDVEFTAAEKY

-1060 TSADSITVPE
+1060 TSADSITVPQ

-1130 VEFTAAAEYKPLLYA
+1130 VEFTAAEKYKPLLYA

-1193 VKVKGENGD
+1193 VKVKGENG
-1202 PGLSVFT
+1202 
-1209 SYVFKRFA
+1209 
-1217 IGTSAD
+1217 
-1223 SITVP
+1223 
-1228 EGGSFTSPLPSTGEW
+1228 
-1243 SDSIPEG
+1243 
-1250 EGEVWMAQRR
+1250 
-1260 FYSDGSEADG
+1260 
-1270 GEHANAWVLARMTDT
+1270 
-1285 EFLDVE
+1285 
-1291 FTAAAE
+1291 
-1297 YKPLLYADGSPVHG
+1297 
-1311 NSEEALARKKQLG
+1311 
-1324 WVEAVDG
+1324 
-1331 ANAIWMATSHYADG
+1331 
-1345 KWSEWNYVK
+1345 
-1354 VKGENGDPG
+1354 
-1363 LSVFTSYV
+1363 
-1371 FKRFAIG
+1371 
-1378 TSADSITVPEGGSFT
+1378 
-1393 SPLPSTGGW
+1393 
-1402 TDSIP
+1402 
-1407 EGDGEVWMAQ
+1407 
-1417 RRFYSDGSEA
+1417 
-1427 DGGEHANAWVLAR
+1427 
-1440 MTDTEFLDV
+1440 
-1449 EFSSAAKYKPLQY
+1449 
-1462 ADGSPVHGNSKEAL
+1462 
-1476 ARKKQLGWVEAVD
+1476 
-1489 GANAVWMATSHY
+1489 
-1501 ADGKWST
+1501 
-1508 WNYVKVKGE
+1508 
-1517 DGEPGDDGLPGLP
+1517 EPGEDGLPGRPGEDGLP
-1530 GLPGV
+1530 GADGV

-1553 EGRSKEAGSRTFS
+1553 EGRSKEAGNRTFS

-1571 GDSQTASYTVAYGS
+1571 GDSQTESYTVAYGS

-1631 NKQGASSLGQLS
+1631 NKQGASSLGQMS

-1683 RWDGQEG
+1683 RWDGREG
-1690 KYYFKGGSG
+1690 KYYYKGGSG
-1699 LATASL
+1699 LATESL

-1785 HTKTGLSLTADGY
+1785 HTKTGLSLTSDGY

-1811 SPTNAV
+1811 KPTNAV

-1827 PILNNPHHFG
+1827 PILNNPRHFG
-1837 YDEGSQ
+1837 YDEDKKA
-1843 SIPVHSIGT
+1843 IPVHGIGT
-1852 TSSDKFWATSLVQTG
+1852 TSSDYFWATSLVQTG

-1881 DGGRVVSL
+1881 DGGRVVSF

-1902 VYTQYVK
+1902 VHTWYVK
-1909 SNRVAILTSIPLD
+1909 SNRAAILTSIPLD

-1942 SSDFLFNSLAEARV
+1942 SADFLFNTLVEARV
-1956 FVSALGDECSWLYL
+1956 FVSALGNECSWIYL
-1970 GIERSA
+1970 GIERSTCG
-1976 SNGGVRTIA
+1976 GGVRMIA
-1985 SGIASEIEGWVQY
+1985 SGIASEIDGWVQH

-2003 VVFGSSAQSGSAAY
+2003 VVFGSSAQSGSATY
-2017 ADKAYFDW
+2017 AEKAYFDW

-2055 YLSGSLKRAGIDIS
+2055 YLSGSLKRAGIDIL
-2069 KGEVVL
+2069 KGEIVL

-2095 TGVFIANGVF
+2095 TGVFMANGVF

-2112 DWDNNV
+2112 DWNNNV
-2118 GRDKVIVAFKNADGN
+2118 GRDKIIVAFKDEDGN
-2133 FLGYLDNDG
+2133 FLGYLDNNG
-2142 NYRLMSG
+2142 NDRSMSG
-2149 DISDKDEWVIE
+2149 EIADRDEWVIG
-2160 ETVVYLDVLRLGD
+2160 ETVVYLDVLRLGE

-2180 PADAIESGGSD
+2180 PADAIGSGGSG

-2259 ASSYLAPDLQTAN
+2259 ASSYLSPDLQTAN
-2272 AAYVYKYPV
+2272 ATYVYQYPHG
-2281 NGMIYDNSSGM
+2281 GMVYDGKSGM
-2292 KLNGDRVVTLECR
+2292 GLNGDRVVTLECR
-2305 AAFFYDDS
+2305 AAFFYD
-2313 VVGSG
+2313 VKAVGSG

-2337 YGNSLD
+2337 FGNNLD

>member
-314 PHALGVGSL
+314 PYALGVGSL

-333 PVSSSAKVLT
+333 PVSSSDKVLT

-408 WSLNGLGEGEFESL
+408 WSLNGMGEGEFESL

-529 YVADGVSYANG
+529 YVADGVSYTNG

-551 AAHGHVAESMTV
+551 SAHGHVAESMTV

-788 WSKEAERLGIVAVS
+788 WSKEAERLGLAAVS

-886 LSVFTSYVFKRF
+886 VSVFTSYVFKRF

-910 EGGSFTSPLPDG
+910 EGGSFTSPLPSTG
-922 GEWSDSIPE
+922 GWSDSIPE

-949 ADGGEHANAW
+949 ADDGEHANAW

-969 LDVEFTAAAEY
+969 LDVEFTAAANY
-980 KPLLYAD
+980 KPLLYTD
-987 GSPVHGNSEEALARK
+987 GTPVHGNSEKALARK

-1013 ANAIWMATSHYA
+1013 ANAIWMATSHYS

-1060 TSADSITVPE
+1060 TSADSIAVPE

-1130 VEFTAAAEYKPLLYA
+1130 VEFTAAANYKPLLYA
-1145 DGSPVHGNSE
+1145 DGTPVHGNSE
-1155 EALARKKQLGWVEAV
+1155 KALARKKQLGWVEAV

-1182 YADGKWSEWNY
+1182 YSDGKWSEWNY
-1193 VKVKGENGD
+1193 VKVKGE
-1202 PGLSVFT
+1202 
-1209 SYVFKRFA
+1209 
-1217 IGTSAD
+1217 
-1223 SITVP
+1223 
-1228 EGGSFTSPLPSTGEW
+1228 
-1243 SDSIPEG
+1243 
-1250 EGEVWMAQRR
+1250 
-1260 FYSDGSEADG
+1260 
-1270 GEHANAWVLARMTDT
+1270 
-1285 EFLDVE
+1285 
-1291 FTAAAE
+1291 
-1297 YKPLLYADGSPVHG
+1297 
-1311 NSEEALARKKQLG
+1311 
-1324 WVEAVDG
+1324 
-1331 ANAIWMATSHYADG
+1331 
-1345 KWSEWNYVK
+1345 
-1354 VKGENGDPG
+1354 
-1363 LSVFTSYV
+1363 
-1371 FKRFAIG
+1371 
-1378 TSADSITVPEGGSFT
+1378 
-1393 SPLPSTGGW
+1393 
-1402 TDSIP
+1402 
-1407 EGDGEVWMAQ
+1407 
-1417 RRFYSDGSEA
+1417 
-1427 DGGEHANAWVLAR
+1427 
-1440 MTDTEFLDV
+1440 
-1449 EFSSAAKYKPLQY
+1449 
-1462 ADGSPVHGNSKEAL
+1462 
-1476 ARKKQLGWVEAVD
+1476 
-1489 GANAVWMATSHY
+1489 
-1501 ADGKWST
+1501 
-1508 WNYVKVKGE
+1508 
-1517 DGEPGDDGLPGLP
+1517 DGLPGRPGADGLP
-1530 GLPGV
+1530 GDDGV

-1544 SSIVIDCDS
+1544 SSIVIDCNS
-1553 EGRSKEAGSRTFS
+1553 EGRAKEAGSRTFS

-1571 GDSQTASYTVAYGS
+1571 GDLQTESYTVAYGS

-1690 KYYFKGGSG
+1690 KYYYKGGSG
-1699 LATASL
+1699 LATESL

-1827 PILNNPHHFG
+1827 PILNNPRHFG
-1837 YDEGSQ
+1837 FDEGSQ
-1843 SIPVHSIGT
+1843 SIPVHGIGT

-1902 VYTQYVK
+1902 VYTGYVK
-1909 SNRVAILTSIPLD
+1909 SNRVAILTSVPLE

-2034 NMYVSFAGAKL
+2034 NMYVSYAGAKL

-2055 YLSGSLKRAGIDIS
+2055 YLSGSLKRAGIDIL
-2069 KGEVVL
+2069 KGEIVL

-2112 DWDNNV
+2112 DWNNNV
-2118 GRDKVIVAFKNADGN
+2118 GCDKVIVAFKNADGN

-2149 DISDKDEWVIE
+2149 DISDKDEWVIK

-2180 PADAIESGGSD
+2180 PDDAIGSGGDDSG

-2222 LITGDEMRMLGGK
+2222 LVKADEMRMLGGK
-2235 RITLLLKDA
+2235 RITLLLNNA
-2244 VPTPYTLAQCFFLSY
+2244 VSTPYTLAQCFFLTY
-2259 ASSYLAPDLQTAN
+2259 DSSYLSPDLQTAN
-2272 AAYVYKYPV
+2272 ATYVYKYPTK
-2281 NGMIYDNSSGM
+2281 NYDEHSGIG
-2292 KLNGDRVVTLECR
+2292 LNGIKVITLECR
-2305 AAFFYDDS
+2305 SAFFYDGS
-2313 VVGSG
+2313 GVVGSG

-2324 YAWVSSRDETLTQ
+2324 YAWVSPRTENLPE
-2337 YGNSLD
+2337 LD
-2343 NWN
+2343 KSGLDSWD

>member
-127 EDGSAASS
+127 EKEEGSAASA
-135 VVAET
+135 VVAESI
-140 TRTEEDGV
+140 RTEEDGV

-250 GGVAVNSIINDE
+250 GGVAVNSIINDD

-314 PHALGVGSL
+314 PYALGVGSL
-323 VSAGA
+323 VSAGDISSA
-328 VSATG
+328 GNISATG
-333 PVSSSAKVLT
+333 SISSSAKVMT

-370 AVSAHFSNDLSL
+370 AVSAHFSNDLAL

-444 SWNAPGCGVI
+444 SWNAPGCGII

-469 KLERGEIGSFAKGD
+469 KLERGEIGSFVKGD

-551 AAHGHVAESMTV
+551 SAHGHVAESMTV

-647 YRIEVLDGK
+647 YRIDVLDGK
-656 RYVFVRYKKS
+656 RYVFVKYKKS

-788 WSKEAERLGIVAVS
+788 WSKEAERLGIAEVS
-802 EKDRRNYYRLMVAVD
+802 EKDKRDYYRLMVAVD

-833 YSKEGTSVTVKAI
+833 YSKEGTSVTVKDI

-854 SASVTFTVLPY
+854 SAGVTFTVLPY

-898 TWGLSADSIAVP
+898 TWGLSADSIAVPQGGSFTSPLPSTGGWSDSIPEGEGEVWMAQRRFYSDGSEADGGEHANAWVLARMTDTEFLDVEFSAAAEYKPLLYADGTSVHGNSEKALARKKQLGWVEAVDGANAIWMATSHYSDGKWSEWNYVKVKGENGDPGLSVFTSYVFKRFALGTSADSIAVP

-969 LDVEFTAAAEY
+969 LDVEFSAAANY

-987 GSPVHGNSEEALARK
+987 GSPVHGNSEKALARK

-1013 ANAIWMATSHYA
+1013 ANAVWMATSHYS
-1025 DGKWSEW
+1025 DGEWSEW

-1054 KRFAIG
+1054 KRFALG
-1060 TSADSITVPE
+1060 TSADSIAVPE

-1130 VEFTAAAEYKPLLYA
+1130 VEFSAAANYKPLLYA
-1145 DGSPVHGNSE
+1145 DGTPVHGNSE
-1155 EALARKKQLGWVEAV
+1155 KALARKKQLGWVEAV

-1182 YADGKWSEWNY
+1182 YSDGEWSEWNY
-1193 VKVKGENGD
+1193 VKVKGENG
-1202 PGLSVFT
+1202 
-1209 SYVFKRFA
+1209 
-1217 IGTSAD
+1217 
-1223 SITVP
+1223 
-1228 EGGSFTSPLPSTGEW
+1228 
-1243 SDSIPEG
+1243 
-1250 EGEVWMAQRR
+1250 
-1260 FYSDGSEADG
+1260 ADG
-1270 GEHANAWVLARMTDT
+1270 LHG
-1285 EFLDVE
+1285 
-1291 FTAAAE
+1291 
-1297 YKPLLYADGSPVHG
+1297 AD
-1311 NSEEALARKKQLG
+1311 
-1324 WVEAVDG
+1324 
-1331 ANAIWMATSHYADG
+1331 
-1345 KWSEWNYVK
+1345 
-1354 VKGENGDPG
+1354 
-1363 LSVFTSYV
+1363 
-1371 FKRFAIG
+1371 
-1378 TSADSITVPEGGSFT
+1378 
-1393 SPLPSTGGW
+1393 
-1402 TDSIP
+1402 
-1407 EGDGEVWMAQ
+1407 
-1417 RRFYSDGSEA
+1417 
-1427 DGGEHANAWVLAR
+1427 
-1440 MTDTEFLDV
+1440 
-1449 EFSSAAKYKPLQY
+1449 
-1462 ADGSPVHGNSKEAL
+1462 
-1476 ARKKQLGWVEAVD
+1476 
-1489 GANAVWMATSHY
+1489 
-1501 ADGKWST
+1501 
-1508 WNYVKVKGE
+1508 
-1517 DGEPGDDGLPGLP
+1517 
-1530 GLPGV
+1530 GV

-1571 GDSQTASYTVAYGS
+1571 GDSQTESYTVSYGS

-1610 SIDISIS
+1610 SVDISIS

-1690 KYYFKGGSG
+1690 KYYYKGGSG
-1699 LATASL
+1699 LATEAL

-1827 PILNNPHHFG
+1827 PILNNPRHFG
-1837 YDEGSQ
+1837 FNEVKQ
-1843 SIPVHSIGT
+1843 AIPVHGIGT
-1852 TSSDKFWATSLVQTG
+1852 TSSDEFYASSLVQTG
-1867 SSSTFLNFTSPWAD
+1867 SSKTFLNFTSPWAD

-1902 VYTQYVK
+1902 VYTEYVK
-1909 SNRVAILTSIPLD
+1909 SNRVAILTSVPLE

-1942 SSDFLFNSLAEARV
+1942 SSDFLFNTLAESRV
-1956 FVSALGDECSWLYL
+1956 FVSALGNECSWLYL

-1985 SGIASEIEGWVQY
+1985 SGIASEIDGWVQY

-2003 VVFGSSAQSGSAAY
+2003 VVFGSSAQSGSATY
-2017 ADKAYFDW
+2017 LDKAYFDW

-2034 NMYVSFAGAKL
+2034 NMYVSYAGAKL

-2112 DWDNNV
+2112 DWNNNV
-2118 GRDKVIVAFKNADGN
+2118 GRDKIIVAFKDADGN
-2133 FLGYLDNDG
+2133 FLGYLDNNG
-2142 NYRLMSG
+2142 NDRSMSG
-2149 DISDKDEWVIE
+2149 EIVSRDDWDNYEI
-2160 ETVVYLDVLRLGD
+2160 VVYLDVLRLGD

-2180 PADAIESGGSD
+2180 PADAIGSGGTD
-2191 LRFLEFPYYID
+2191 KRFLEFPYYID
-2202 GELNCRTLTRLN
+2202 DSLNCRTLTRFN

-2222 LITGDEMRMLGGK
+2222 LVKADEMRMLGGK
-2235 RITLLLKDA
+2235 RITLLLNNA
-2244 VPTPYTLAQCFFLSY
+2244 VSTPYTLAQCFFLSY
-2259 ASSYLAPDLQTAN
+2259 ASSRLSSDLQTAN
-2272 AAYVYKYPV
+2272 ATYVYKYPT
-2281 NGMIYDNSSGM
+2281 NGMIYDDRSGM
-2292 KLNGDRVVTLECR
+2292 GLNGIRVVTLECR
-2305 AAFFYDDS
+2305 SAFFYDDK
-2313 VVGSG
+2313 G

-2324 YAWVSSRDETLTQ
+2324 YAWVSSRDETLSEFD
-2337 YGNSLD
+2337 NSGLD
-2343 NWN
+2343 SWT

>member
-1 MLSPLSN
+1 MAINATTKDYWISLSAIHVELNALGNPDYIQASC
-8 TYRLHE
+8 
-14 SSVSIY
+14 VSGA
-20 QIDASSPEYLIA
+20 QILVY
-32 SVVAGAKIQVS
+32 VK
-43 PDLLT
+43 
-48 SNPSYAKNGVP
+48 GV
-59 KPIGY
+59 IGY
-64 DVSLEA
+64 DDGHNY
-70 RRWSFSGNNIKL
+70 RRWALQAAPTVFNSHSEKYVYAAIPRNDL
-82 NNLYVDKKLNIYIRL
+82 NVSYAMLVFPSEPIDIY
-97 DATPVTGS
+97 GK
-105 TGLIVITPNDY
+105 N
-116 DIDGYF
+116 
-122 IEKIE
+122 
-127 EDGSAASS
+127 
-135 VVAET
+135 AEL
-140 TRTEEDGV
+140 V
-148 EEVLNRPGYRYV
+148 Q
-160 MENVG
+160 VG
-165 SEEEPDMQKKQKDSD
+165 SE
-180 YFYICIGNIYTEN
+180 
-193 GLRKYVIDNGSYN
+193 KYYYVFLQGIISSSGDNGAEPRKWKQDVVTGYLSSDEAIAARPYESEWY
-206 TQYQIDKDKDSNAM
+206 QYSTVNEKVTFLKD
-220 FELTKSL
+220 LTMK
-227 SGNHV
+227 
-232 IRPLMP
+232 
-238 FLELTIDGTLTI
+238 EGT
-250 GGVAVNSIINDE
+250 S
-262 QMQKF
+262 F
-267 VKAWNDNKPSDMEDW
+267 VKFFSDSVTILKNGSLTFEGQNK
-282 TLDETIVTT
+282 TVTGIAT
-291 QALITYITY
+291 TDSPVDSESELVVPK
-300 ITSHFLRKDAPDAT
+300 FLQDKYLCKYAPDAT

-323 VSAGA
+323 VSVGDISSGGA

-408 WSLNGLGEGEFESL
+408 WSLNGMGEGEFESL

-529 YVADGVSYANG
+529 YVADGVSYTNG

-551 AAHGHVAESMTV
+551 SAHGHVAESMTV

-788 WSKEAERLGIVAVS
+788 WSKEAERLGIAEVS

-898 TWGLSADSIAVP
+898 TWGLSADSIA
-910 EGGSFTSPLPDG
+910 
-922 GEWSDSIPE
+922 
-931 GEGEVWMAQ
+931 
-940 RRFYSDGSE
+940 
-949 ADGGEHANAW
+949 
-959 VLARMTDTEF
+959 
-969 LDVEFTAAAEY
+969 
-980 KPLLYAD
+980 
-987 GSPVHGNSEEALARK
+987 
-1002 KQLGWVEAVDG
+1002 
-1013 ANAIWMATSHYA
+1013 
-1025 DGKWSEW
+1025 
-1032 NYVKVKGE
+1032 
-1040 NGDPGLS
+1040 
-1047 VFTSYVF
+1047 
-1054 KRFAIG
+1054 
-1060 TSADSITVPE
+1060 VPE

-1223 SITVP
+1223 SIAVPQGGSFTSPLPSTGGWSDSIPEGEGEVWMAQRRFYSDGSEADGGEHANAWVLARMTDTEFLDVEFTAAAEYKPLLYADGSPVHGNSEEALARKKQLGWVEAVDGANAIWMATSHYADGKWSEWNYVKVKGENGDPGLSVFTSYVFKRFTWGLSADSIAVP
-1228 EGGSFTSPLPSTGEW
+1228 EGGSFTSPLPSTGGW
-1243 SDSIPEG
+1243 TDSIPEG

-1378 TSADSITVPEGGSFT
+1378 TSADSIAVPEGGSFS
-1393 SPLPSTGGW
+1393 SPLPDGGEW
-1402 TDSIP
+1402 SDSIP
-1407 EGDGEVWMAQ
+1407 EGEGEVWMAQ

-1449 EFSSAAKYKPLQY
+1449 EFTAAANYKPLLY
-1462 ADGSPVHGNSKEAL
+1462 ADGTPVHGNSEKAL

-1489 GANAVWMATSHY
+1489 GANAIWMATSHY
-1501 ADGKWST
+1501 SDGKWSA

-1517 DGEPGDDGLPGLP
+1517 DGEPGDDGLPGKP
-1530 GLPGV
+1530 GDDGV

-1553 EGRSKEAGSRTFS
+1553 EGRAKESGNRTFS

-1571 GDSQTASYTVAYGS
+1571 GDSQTESYTVAYGS
-1585 IASCFQLNASLN
+1585 IASCFQLTASLN

-1683 RWDGQEG
+1683 RWDGREG

-1699 LATASL
+1699 LATESL

-1827 PILNNPHHFG
+1827 PILNNPRHFG
-1837 YDEGSQ
+1837 FDEGSQ
-1843 SIPVHSIGT
+1843 SIPVHGIGT

-1889 HFGADYVPSQSKY
+1889 HFGAEYVPSQSKY

-1909 SNRVAILTSIPLD
+1909 SNRVAILTSVPLE

-1942 SSDFLFNSLAEARV
+1942 SSDFLFNSLAEAHV

-2003 VVFGSSAQSGSAAY
+2003 VVFGSSAQSGSATY

-2034 NMYVSFAGAKL
+2034 NMYVSYAGAKL

-2075 TADKFLCQNLEG
+2075 TADKFLCRNLEG

-2118 GRDKVIVAFKNADGN
+2118 GRDKVIVAFKDADGN
-2133 FLGYLDNDG
+2133 FLGYLDNNE

-2180 PADAIESGGSD
+2180 PADAIGSGGSD

-2259 ASSYLAPDLQTAN
+2259 ASSYMSPDLQTAN
-2272 AAYVYKYPV
+2272 ATYVYKYPV
-2281 NGMIYDNSSGM
+2281 DGMDYDGSSGM
-2292 KLNGDRVVTLECR
+2292 GLNGNRVVTLECR
-2305 AAFFYDDS
+2305 AAFFYD
-2313 VVGSG
+2313 VKAVGSG

-2324 YAWVSSRDETLTQ
+2324 YAWVSSRDETLSQ
-2337 YGNSLD
+2337 FGNSLD

>member
-250 GGVAVNSIINDE
+250 GGVAVNSIINDD

-314 PHALGVGSL
+314 PYALGVGSL
-323 VSAGA
+323 VSAGDM
-328 VSATG
+328 SAAG
-333 PVSSSAKVLT
+333 SISSSAKVLT

-408 WSLNGLGEGEFESL
+408 WSLNGMGEGEFESL

-444 SWNAPGCGVI
+444 SWDAPGCGVI

-469 KLERGEIGSFAKGD
+469 KLERGEIGSFAKCD

-529 YVADGVSYANG
+529 YVADGVSYTNG

-788 WSKEAERLGIVAVS
+788 WSKEAERLGLAEVS

-910 EGGSFTSPLPDG
+910 EGGSFTSPLPSTG
-922 GEWSDSIPE
+922 GWTDSIPE

-987 GSPVHGNSEEALARK
+987 GSPVHGNSKEALARK

-1060 TSADSITVPE
+1060 TSADSIAVPQGGSFTSPLPSTGGWSDSIPE
-1070 GGSFTSPLPSTG
+1070 GEGEVWMAQRRFYSDGSEADDGEHANAWVLARMTDTEFLDVEFTAAANYKPLLYTDGTPVHGNSEKALARKKQLGWVEAVDGANAIWMATSHYADGKWSAWNYVKVKGENGDPGLSVFTSYVFKRFAIGTSADSIAVPQGGSFTSPLPSTG

-1155 EALARKKQLGWVEAV
+1155 KALARKKQLGWVEAV

-1182 YADGKWSEWNY
+1182 YSDGKWSEWNY

-1223 SITVP
+1223 SIAVP
-1228 EGGSFTSPLPSTGEW
+1228 EGGSFSSPLPSTGGW

-1311 NSEEALARKKQLG
+1311 NSEKALARKKQLG
-1324 WVEAVDG
+1324 W
-1331 ANAIWMATSHYADG
+1331 T
-1345 KWSEWNYVK
+1345 
-1354 VKGENGDPG
+1354 
-1363 LSVFTSYV
+1363 
-1371 FKRFAIG
+1371 
-1378 TSADSITVPEGGSFT
+1378 
-1393 SPLPSTGGW
+1393 
-1402 TDSIP
+1402 
-1407 EGDGEVWMAQ
+1407 
-1417 RRFYSDGSEA
+1417 
-1427 DGGEHANAWVLAR
+1427 
-1440 MTDTEFLDV
+1440 
-1449 EFSSAAKYKPLQY
+1449 
-1462 ADGSPVHGNSKEAL
+1462 
-1476 ARKKQLGWVEAVD
+1476 EAVD

-1501 ADGKWST
+1501 ADGKWSA

-1553 EGRSKEAGSRTFS
+1553 EGRAKESGNRTFS

-1571 GDSQTASYTVAYGS
+1571 GDSQTESYTVAYGS

-1837 YDEGSQ
+1837 YDESKKA
-1843 SIPVHSIGT
+1843 IPVHGIGT

-2075 TADKFLCQNLEG
+2075 TADKFLCRNLEG

-2118 GRDKVIVAFKNADGN
+2118 GCDKIIVAFKDADGN
-2133 FLGYLDNDG
+2133 FIGYLDNDG

-2149 DISDKDEWVIE
+2149 DISDKDEWE
-2160 ETVVYLDVLRLGD
+2160 YTETVVYLDVLRLGD

-2180 PADAIESGGSD
+2180 PADAIGSGGSD

-2202 GELNCRTLTRLN
+2202 GEFNCRTLTRFN

-2222 LITGDEMRMLGGK
+2222 LVKADEMRMLGGK
-2235 RITLLLKDA
+2235 RITLLLNNA
-2244 VPTPYTLAQCFFLSY
+2244 VSTPYTLAQCFFLSY
-2259 ASSYLAPDLQTAN
+2259 ASSYLSPDLQTAN
-2272 AAYVYKYPV
+2272 ATYVYKYPT
-2281 NGMIYDNSSGM
+2281 NGMIYDGHSGM
-2292 KLNGDRVVTLECR
+2292 GLNGIRVVTLECR
-2305 AAFFYDDS
+2305 SAFFYDDK
-2313 VVGSG
+2313 G

-2324 YAWVSSRDETLTQ
+2324 YAWVSSRDETLSQ
-2337 YGNSLD
+2337 FGNNLD
-2343 NWN
+2343 SWT